1 MKLFCNLDKK
11 TIIITESQRKKIQ
24 EMIAYHGSKMN
35 FDEFNLAYIGTGVG
49 AQEFGEG
56 IYLTFDKEAA
66 YGYGGTVY
74 TVNIPDENKANYIY
88 YDRPIPS
95 DLFSTIID
103 GIIADMTRQYPD
115 EYTDEQS
122 VDDLR
127 QELYNIMDPSEGRH
141 LMYNIH
147 RYIDDSIV
155 IPKILKNAGVTGFI
169 YNNGKVD
176 NVIMFSSRDIKILD
190 KETVNENK
198 NYINET
204 IKKINQCINE
214 EYGINDE
221 LLLVANKLGNEIRN
235 KIQKIPVE
243 NTEEE
248 GLKFRHLSLTLSSS
262 NGLFNNCK
270 KIKNNFN
277 DFDLVLE
284 INNYNFKNN
293 NYYNAYVKKHGND
306 DVDNGT
312 IFNSHYNDNAFGVI
326 YFNYISIGGKV
337 TNKFYSDIYHELSH
351 YFQQL
356 NIGERYHNSVFM
368 TNVNTN
374 LSSEDNDT
382 KNISTILYYCDDAEQ
397 DSIVNGLYGYVINSE
412 QKNLLKTN
420 NEINDFIKNDTS
432 FKWSVELNKLIEW
445 LKNNNTDKIN
455 DIIKND
461 FKLKSI
467 DFLIKYA
474 ERKEKR
480 LNQKITKCIFK
491 IKKDLGLIEGYGI
504 KKESKFCHLP
514 FERKVISEEYFTP
527 NELLTENIEINESL
541 LLEATLDDIYTK
553 YYSNIPQDEFW
564 QIIKADPTYNEQK
577 SQKMGKYGKWL
588 LNLYKQ
594 GKLKNEDLYK
604 ATDYLSY
611 FVKYYNKITEKDI
624 NKLPDLPSLYNIIKP
639 YKEAS
644 DNGEDIATSKSDEV
658 RRIKEDAEKVF
669 EDNQW
674 LVVVPHTQEAS
685 CYYGKN
691 TQWCTAATDSY
702 NMFNQYNNKGPL
714 FINIR
719 KTDGKKFQFHFETN
733 SFMDETDTPIH
744 TPIAKTIGLN
754 ANLVQY
760 YISRYGG
767 KATILLT
774 CNNLDLDNIDI
785 DGEEPYYVYND
796 YDGYYYI
803 VEVKGTQITRCKG
816 LESDS
821 FTADNDISYLGNG
834 NFKLHN
840 YQEKEYY
847 DDEDGEYYR
856 TGEFEVSEEWSIYNA
871 KLGRTITLPENVG
884 DIFKF
889 NNQYIHTKIDNNKN
903 TLIDSETL
911 KPVFETTALVQSAN
925 YYLQSCG
932 WVDDRRKLT
941 RYDDNLVITID
952 YSAYKENGD
961 SLKQLYNIKQQ
972 SYVIP
977 PFKPYT
983 IVSKIGNDGYEYL
996 TFKHTQTTNGG
1007 IDYCTILPDGSLT
1020 QVYQTESIHNDN
1032 DLINESYLIEAELKD
1047 IYPKYYNDIPQDIF
1061 YNIIKTDPTYDE
1073 QRSQKMGKY
1082 GKWLLNQYRQG
1093 NLDMNNLSKV
1103 RNIIDFFNRYNRQLE
1118 VKDINQYKNID
1129 QVYDN
1134 VKNFMEDPSQAT
1146 SKSDEVRKIKE
1157 MGAEKVYE
1165 DNDWLIIVP
1174 KTQEAA
1180 IYYGKGTKWCTAST
1194 SGYNYFERYNNE
1206 GRLYININK
1215 NTGDKYQFHFESNSF
1230 MDAEDKPIKGIIAEE
1245 IGLSSG
1251 AEQFYASLGE
1261 NQEYAISSEEHTD
1274 PDEEP
1279 EEEEILNQNGWQMI
1293 YNNNTG
1299 EIIIHSDNENEDC
1312 MIFDDGSIEQMDGY
1326 PIVKPLHEFLPVFVI
1341 EKLQE
1346 YYNNETFYKMVLA
1359 DYDPTDKGYDYY
1371 PIGNNDAVFKY
1382 YDDINSGVLYRVDEQ
1397 TYQFAKVID
1406 FISFDLKLKDK
1417 ISRASIDNL
1426 ILLNEYDEQLCY
1438 NVNTFTWA
1446 FDEPVDKF
1454 CFTNAVKATA
1464 LKNGQG
1470 FVKIFKNNTVIQVP
1484 SYNNMPINTLDYDDN
1499 ANAVIIEV
1507 LNNGE
1512 KAYAVYSVAKN
1523 QYVNTKLYASA
1534 CYMRTKNA
1542 IAMVSDKSERM
1553 TDSEF
1558 NLTKQGSDYMMDLY
1572 YKYGYII
1579 YYNPD
1584 SSDQIIFANGKSVT
1598 RKDYFKSEEV
1608 YDFLVKIRQQPKL
1621 TYF

>member
-35 FDEFNLAYIGTGVG
+35 FDEFNLAYMGTGVG

-88 YDRPIPS
+88 YDRSIPS
-95 DLFSTIID
+95 DLFSAIID

-198 NYINET
+198 N
-204 IKKINQCINE
+204 
-214 EYGINDE
+214 
-221 LLLVANKLGNEIRN
+221 R
-235 KIQKIPVE
+235 
-243 NTEEE
+243 
-248 GLKFRHLSLTLSSS
+248 
-262 NGLFNNCK
+262 
-270 KIKNNFN
+270 
-277 DFDLVLE
+277 
-284 INNYNFKNN
+284 
-293 NYYNAYVKKHGND
+293 
-306 DVDNGT
+306 
-312 IFNSHYNDNAFGVI
+312 
-326 YFNYISIGGKV
+326 
-337 TNKFYSDIYHELSH
+337 
-351 YFQQL
+351 
-356 NIGERYHNSVFM
+356 
-368 TNVNTN
+368 
-374 LSSEDNDT
+374 
-382 KNISTILYYCDDAEQ
+382 
-397 DSIVNGLYGYVINSE
+397 
-412 QKNLLKTN
+412 
-420 NEINDFIKNDTS
+420 
-432 FKWSVELNKLIEW
+432 IE
-445 LKNNNTDKIN
+445 
-455 DIIKND
+455 
-461 FKLKSI
+461 
-467 DFLIKYA
+467 
-474 ERKEKR
+474 
-480 LNQKITKCIFK
+480 
-491 IKKDLGLIEGYGI
+491 
-504 KKESKFCHLP
+504 
-514 FERKVISEEYFTP
+514 EEYFTP
-527 NELLTENIEINESL
+527 NELLTEDREINESL

-702 NMFNQYNNKGPL
+702 NMFNHYNNQGPL

-733 SFMDETDTPIH
+733 SFMDETDTPIR

-754 ANLVQY
+754 ANLLQY

-767 KATILLT
+767 KATIILT
-774 CNNLDLDNIDI
+774 CNNLDLYDIDI

-840 YQEKEYY
+840 YQEEEYY
-847 DDEDGEYYR
+847 DDEEGEYYG

-871 KLGRTITLPENVG
+871 KSGRTITLPENVG
-884 DIFKF
+884 DLYKF
-889 NNQYIHTKIDNNKN
+889 NNQYIHAKIDNKN
-903 TLIDSETL
+903 TLIDSKTL
-911 KPVFETTALVQSAN
+911 KPVFETTNLIETAN
-925 YYLQSCG
+925 YYLQDCG

-952 YSAYKENGD
+952 YSAYKENGYF
-961 SLKQLYNIKQQ
+961 LKQLYNLKQQ
-972 SYVIP
+972 SYIIP

-996 TFKHTQTTNGG
+996 AFKHMQTVDNR

-1103 RNIIDFFNRYNRQLE
+1103 RNTIDFFNRYNRQLE

-1146 SKSDEVRKIKE
+1146 SKSDATRKIKE

-1215 NTGDKYQFHFESNSF
+1215 HTGDKYQFHFESNSF
-1230 MDAEDKPIKGIIAEE
+1230 MDAEDKPITGIIAEE

-1261 NQEYAISSEEHTD
+1261 DQEYAISSEEHTD
-1274 PDEEP
+1274 SDEEP
-1279 EEEEILNQNGWQMI
+1279 EEEVILNQNGWQMI

-1312 MIFDDGSIEQMDGY
+1312 MISVDGSIEQMDGY

-1359 DYDPTDKGYDYY
+1359 DYDPTDKGFDYY
-1371 PIGNNDAVFKY
+1371 PIGNNGAVFKY

-1417 ISRASIDNL
+1417 ISRGHIDNL
-1426 ILLNEYDEQLCY
+1426 IFLNEYDEQLCY

-1484 SYNNMPINTLDYDDN
+1484 LYNNMPINALDYDDY
-1499 ANAVIIEV
+1499 ANAVIVEV

-1523 QYVNTKLYASA
+1523 QYVNNKLYASA
-1534 CYMRTKNA
+1534 CYMKKQNA

-1553 TDSEF
+1553 TDSSL
-1558 NLTKQGSDYMMDLY
+1558 NLTKQGSDYMMDLF

-1584 SSDQIIFANGKSVT
+1584 SSDQIIFANGKSMT
-1598 RKDYFKSEEV
+1598 RKDYFKNEEI
-1608 YDFLVKIRQQPKL
+1608 YDFLIKVRQQPKI
-1621 TYF
+1621 TYFYK

>member
-35 FDEFNLAYIGTGVG
+35 FDEFNLAYMGTGVG

-88 YDRPIPS
+88 YDRSIPS
-95 DLFSTIID
+95 DLFSAIID

-176 NVIMFSSRDIKILD
+176 NVIMFSSKDIKILD

-214 EYGINDE
+214 
-221 LLLVANKLGNEIRN
+221 
-235 KIQKIPVE
+235 
-243 NTEEE
+243 
-248 GLKFRHLSLTLSSS
+248 
-262 NGLFNNCK
+262 
-270 KIKNNFN
+270 
-277 DFDLVLE
+277 
-284 INNYNFKNN
+284 
-293 NYYNAYVKKHGND
+293 
-306 DVDNGT
+306 
-312 IFNSHYNDNAFGVI
+312 
-326 YFNYISIGGKV
+326 
-337 TNKFYSDIYHELSH
+337 
-351 YFQQL
+351 
-356 NIGERYHNSVFM
+356 
-368 TNVNTN
+368 
-374 LSSEDNDT
+374 
-382 KNISTILYYCDDAEQ
+382 
-397 DSIVNGLYGYVINSE
+397 
-412 QKNLLKTN
+412 
-420 NEINDFIKNDTS
+420 
-432 FKWSVELNKLIEW
+432 
-445 LKNNNTDKIN
+445 
-455 DIIKND
+455 
-461 FKLKSI
+461 
-467 DFLIKYA
+467 
-474 ERKEKR
+474 
-480 LNQKITKCIFK
+480 
-491 IKKDLGLIEGYGI
+491 GYGI

-514 FERKVISEEYFTP
+514 FEKKVISEEYFTP
-527 NELLTENIEINESL
+527 NELLTEDIEINESL

-553 YYSNIPQDEFW
+553 YY
-564 QIIKADPTYNEQK
+564 
-577 SQKMGKYGKWL
+577 
-588 LNLYKQ
+588 
-594 GKLKNEDLYK
+594 
-604 ATDYLSY
+604 
-611 FVKYYNKITEKDI
+611 
-624 NKLPDLPSLYNIIKP
+624 
-639 YKEAS
+639 
-644 DNGEDIATSKSDEV
+644 
-658 RRIKEDAEKVF
+658 
-669 EDNQW
+669 
-674 LVVVPHTQEAS
+674 
-685 CYYGKN
+685 
-691 TQWCTAATDSY
+691 
-702 NMFNQYNNKGPL
+702 
-714 FINIR
+714 
-719 KTDGKKFQFHFETN
+719 
-733 SFMDETDTPIH
+733 
-744 TPIAKTIGLN
+744 
-754 ANLVQY
+754 
-760 YISRYGG
+760 
-767 KATILLT
+767 
-774 CNNLDLDNIDI
+774 
-785 DGEEPYYVYND
+785 
-796 YDGYYYI
+796 
-803 VEVKGTQITRCKG
+803 
-816 LESDS
+816 
-821 FTADNDISYLGNG
+821 
-834 NFKLHN
+834 
-840 YQEKEYY
+840 
-847 DDEDGEYYR
+847 
-856 TGEFEVSEEWSIYNA
+856 
-871 KLGRTITLPENVG
+871 
-884 DIFKF
+884 
-889 NNQYIHTKIDNNKN
+889 
-903 TLIDSETL
+903 
-911 KPVFETTALVQSAN
+911 
-925 YYLQSCG
+925 
-932 WVDDRRKLT
+932 
-941 RYDDNLVITID
+941 
-952 YSAYKENGD
+952 
-961 SLKQLYNIKQQ
+961 
-972 SYVIP
+972 
-977 PFKPYT
+977 
-983 IVSKIGNDGYEYL
+983 
-996 TFKHTQTTNGG
+996 
-1007 IDYCTILPDGSLT
+1007 
-1020 QVYQTESIHNDN
+1020 
-1032 DLINESYLIEAELKD
+1032 
-1047 IYPKYYNDIPQDIF
+1047 NDIPQDIF
-1061 YNIIKTDPTYDE
+1061 WNIIKTDPTYDE

-1093 NLDMNNLSKV
+1093 HLDMNNLSKV
-1103 RNIIDFFNRYNRQLE
+1103 RNTIDFFNRYNRQLE

-1194 SGYNYFERYNNE
+1194 GSYNYFERYNNE

-1230 MDAEDKPIKGIIAEE
+1230 MDAEDKPITGIIAEE

-1261 NQEYAISSEEHTD
+1261 DQEYAISSEEHTD

-1299 EIIIHSDNENEDC
+1299 EITIHSDNENYE
-1312 MIFDDGSIEQMDGY
+1312 ISYDGEIQQQNGYSIVE
-1326 PIVKPLHEFLPVFVI
+1326 PLYKFLPVFVI

-1346 YYNNETFYKMVLA
+1346 YYTNETFYKMVLA
-1359 DYDPTDKGYDYY
+1359 DYDPTDKGSDYY

-1382 YDDINSGVLYRVDEQ
+1382 YNDINSGVLYRVDEQ

-1417 ISRASIDNL
+1417 ISREHIDNL
-1426 ILLNEYDEQLCY
+1426 LFLNEYDEQLCY

-1446 FDEPVDKF
+1446 FNEPVDKF

-1523 QYVNTKLYASA
+1523 QYVNNKLYASA
-1534 CYMRTKNA
+1534 CYMRKENA

-1553 TDSEF
+1553 TDSSL
-1558 NLTKQGSDYMMDLY
+1558 NLTKQGSDYMMDLF

-1598 RKDYFKSEEV
+1598 RKDYFQYEEV
-1608 YDFLVKIRQQPKL
+1608 YDFLAKVRQQPKL
-1621 TYF
+1621 TYLKK

>member
-35 FDEFNLAYIGTGVG
+35 FDEFNLAYMGTGVG

-88 YDRPIPS
+88 YDRSIPS
-95 DLFSTIID
+95 DLFSAIID

-176 NVIMFSSRDIKILD
+176 NVIMFSSKDIKILD

-198 NYINET
+198 N
-204 IKKINQCINE
+204 
-214 EYGINDE
+214 
-221 LLLVANKLGNEIRN
+221 R
-235 KIQKIPVE
+235 
-243 NTEEE
+243 
-248 GLKFRHLSLTLSSS
+248 
-262 NGLFNNCK
+262 
-270 KIKNNFN
+270 
-277 DFDLVLE
+277 
-284 INNYNFKNN
+284 
-293 NYYNAYVKKHGND
+293 
-306 DVDNGT
+306 
-312 IFNSHYNDNAFGVI
+312 
-326 YFNYISIGGKV
+326 
-337 TNKFYSDIYHELSH
+337 
-351 YFQQL
+351 
-356 NIGERYHNSVFM
+356 
-368 TNVNTN
+368 
-374 LSSEDNDT
+374 
-382 KNISTILYYCDDAEQ
+382 
-397 DSIVNGLYGYVINSE
+397 
-412 QKNLLKTN
+412 
-420 NEINDFIKNDTS
+420 
-432 FKWSVELNKLIEW
+432 IE
-445 LKNNNTDKIN
+445 
-455 DIIKND
+455 
-461 FKLKSI
+461 
-467 DFLIKYA
+467 
-474 ERKEKR
+474 
-480 LNQKITKCIFK
+480 
-491 IKKDLGLIEGYGI
+491 
-504 KKESKFCHLP
+504 
-514 FERKVISEEYFTP
+514 EEYFTP
-527 NELLTENIEINESL
+527 NELLTEDIEINESL

-658 RRIKEDAEKVF
+658 RRIKEGAEKVY

-702 NMFNQYNNKGPL
+702 NMFNHYNNQGPL

-733 SFMDETDTPIH
+733 SFMDETDTPIR

-774 CNNLDLDNIDI
+774 CNNLDLDDIDI

-840 YQEKEYY
+840 YQEEEYY
-847 DDEDGEYYR
+847 DDEEDEYYG

-884 DIFKF
+884 DLYKF
-889 NNQYIHTKIDNNKN
+889 NNQYIHAKIDNKN
-903 TLIDSETL
+903 TLIDSKTL
-911 KPVFETTALVQSAN
+911 KPVFETTNLIETAN
-925 YYLQSCG
+925 YYLQDCG

-952 YSAYKENGD
+952 YSAYKENGYF
-961 SLKQLYNIKQQ
+961 LKQLYNLKQQ
-972 SYVIP
+972 SYIIP

-996 TFKHTQTTNGG
+996 AFKHMQTVDNR

-1020 QVYQTESIHNDN
+1020 QVYQTESIHNIN

-1103 RNIIDFFNRYNRQLE
+1103 RNTIDFFNRYNRQLE

-1174 KTQEAA
+1174 KTREAA

-1194 SGYNYFERYNNE
+1194 GGYNYFERYNNE
-1206 GRLYININK
+1206 GKLYININK

-1230 MDAEDKPIKGIIAEE
+1230 MDAEDKPITGIIAEE

-1261 NQEYAISSEEHTD
+1261 DQEYAISSEEHTD

-1293 YNNNTG
+1293 YNNDTG
-1299 EIIIHSDNENEDC
+1299 EITIHSDNENEDC

-1341 EKLQE
+1341 EKLHE
-1346 YYNNETFYKMVLA
+1346 YYSNETFYKMVLA
-1359 DYDPTDKGYDYY
+1359 DYDSTDKGFDYY
-1371 PIGNNDAVFKY
+1371 PIGNNGAVFKY

-1406 FISFDLKLKDK
+1406 FISFNLKLKDK
-1417 ISRASIDNL
+1417 ISREHIDNL
-1426 ILLNEYDEQLCY
+1426 LFLNEYDEQLCY

-1484 SYNNMPINTLDYDDN
+1484 LYNNMPINTLDYDDY
-1499 ANAVIIEV
+1499 ANAVIVEV

-1523 QYVNTKLYASA
+1523 QYVNNKLYASA
-1534 CYMRTKNA
+1534 CYMRKKNA

-1553 TDSEF
+1553 TDNSL

-1598 RKDYFKSEEV
+1598 RKDYFKYEEI
-1608 YDFLVKIRQQPKL
+1608 YDFLIKVRQQPKI
-1621 TYF
+1621 TYFYK

>member
-35 FDEFNLAYIGTGVG
+35 FDEFNLAYMGTGVG

-88 YDRPIPS
+88 YDRSIPS
-95 DLFSTIID
+95 DLFSAIID

-198 NYINET
+198 N
-204 IKKINQCINE
+204 
-214 EYGINDE
+214 
-221 LLLVANKLGNEIRN
+221 R
-235 KIQKIPVE
+235 
-243 NTEEE
+243 
-248 GLKFRHLSLTLSSS
+248 
-262 NGLFNNCK
+262 
-270 KIKNNFN
+270 
-277 DFDLVLE
+277 
-284 INNYNFKNN
+284 
-293 NYYNAYVKKHGND
+293 
-306 DVDNGT
+306 
-312 IFNSHYNDNAFGVI
+312 
-326 YFNYISIGGKV
+326 
-337 TNKFYSDIYHELSH
+337 
-351 YFQQL
+351 
-356 NIGERYHNSVFM
+356 
-368 TNVNTN
+368 
-374 LSSEDNDT
+374 
-382 KNISTILYYCDDAEQ
+382 
-397 DSIVNGLYGYVINSE
+397 
-412 QKNLLKTN
+412 
-420 NEINDFIKNDTS
+420 
-432 FKWSVELNKLIEW
+432 IE
-445 LKNNNTDKIN
+445 
-455 DIIKND
+455 
-461 FKLKSI
+461 
-467 DFLIKYA
+467 
-474 ERKEKR
+474 
-480 LNQKITKCIFK
+480 
-491 IKKDLGLIEGYGI
+491 
-504 KKESKFCHLP
+504 
-514 FERKVISEEYFTP
+514 EEYFTP
-527 NELLTENIEINESL
+527 NELLTEDREINESL

-702 NMFNQYNNKGPL
+702 NMFNHYNNQGPL

-733 SFMDETDTPIH
+733 SFMDETDTPIR

-754 ANLVQY
+754 ANLLQY

-767 KATILLT
+767 KATIILT
-774 CNNLDLDNIDI
+774 CNNLDLYDIDI

-840 YQEKEYY
+840 YQEEEYY
-847 DDEDGEYYR
+847 DDEEGEYYG

-871 KLGRTITLPENVG
+871 KSGRTITLPENVG
-884 DIFKF
+884 DLYKF
-889 NNQYIHTKIDNNKN
+889 NNQYIHAKIDNKN
-903 TLIDSETL
+903 TLIDSKTL
-911 KPVFETTALVQSAN
+911 KPVFETTNLIETAN
-925 YYLQSCG
+925 YYLQDCG

-952 YSAYKENGD
+952 YSAYKENGYF
-961 SLKQLYNIKQQ
+961 LKQLYNLKQQ
-972 SYVIP
+972 SYIIP

-996 TFKHTQTTNGG
+996 AFKHMQTVDNR

-1103 RNIIDFFNRYNRQLE
+1103 RNTIDFFNRYNRQLE

-1146 SKSDEVRKIKE
+1146 SKSDATRKIKE

-1194 SGYNYFERYNNE
+1194 GGYNYFERYNNE

-1215 NTGDKYQFHFESNSF
+1215 HTGDKYQFHFESNSF
-1230 MDAEDKPIKGIIAEE
+1230 MDAEDKPITGIIAEE

-1261 NQEYAISSEEHTD
+1261 DQEYAISSEEHTD
-1274 PDEEP
+1274 SDEEP
-1279 EEEEILNQNGWQMI
+1279 EEEVILNQNGWQMI

-1312 MIFDDGSIEQMDGY
+1312 MISVDGSIEQMDGY

-1359 DYDPTDKGYDYY
+1359 DYDPTDKGFDYY
-1371 PIGNNDAVFKY
+1371 PIGNNGAVFKY
-1382 YDDINSGVLYRVDEQ
+1382 YNDINSGVLYRVDEQ

-1417 ISRASIDNL
+1417 ISRGHIDNL
-1426 ILLNEYDEQLCY
+1426 IFLNEYDEQLCY

-1484 SYNNMPINTLDYDDN
+1484 LYNNMPINALDYDDY
-1499 ANAVIIEV
+1499 ANAVIVEV

-1523 QYVNTKLYASA
+1523 QYVNNKLYASA
-1534 CYMRTKNA
+1534 CYMKKQNA

-1553 TDSEF
+1553 TDSSL
-1558 NLTKQGSDYMMDLY
+1558 NLTKQGSDYMMDLF

-1584 SSDQIIFANGKSVT
+1584 SSDQIIFANGKSMT
-1598 RKDYFKSEEV
+1598 RKDYFKYEEI
-1608 YDFLVKIRQQPKL
+1608 YDFLIKARQRPQL

>member
-35 FDEFNLAYIGTGVG
+35 FDEFNLAYMGTGVG

-88 YDRPIPS
+88 YDRSIPS
-95 DLFSTIID
+95 DLFSAIID

-127 QELYNIMDPSEGRH
+127 QELYKIMDPSEGRH

-169 YNNGKVD
+169 YNNGKAD
-176 NVIMFSSRDIKILD
+176 NVIMFSSKDIKILD

-198 NYINET
+198 N
-204 IKKINQCINE
+204 
-214 EYGINDE
+214 
-221 LLLVANKLGNEIRN
+221 R
-235 KIQKIPVE
+235 
-243 NTEEE
+243 
-248 GLKFRHLSLTLSSS
+248 
-262 NGLFNNCK
+262 
-270 KIKNNFN
+270 
-277 DFDLVLE
+277 
-284 INNYNFKNN
+284 
-293 NYYNAYVKKHGND
+293 
-306 DVDNGT
+306 
-312 IFNSHYNDNAFGVI
+312 
-326 YFNYISIGGKV
+326 
-337 TNKFYSDIYHELSH
+337 
-351 YFQQL
+351 
-356 NIGERYHNSVFM
+356 
-368 TNVNTN
+368 
-374 LSSEDNDT
+374 
-382 KNISTILYYCDDAEQ
+382 
-397 DSIVNGLYGYVINSE
+397 
-412 QKNLLKTN
+412 
-420 NEINDFIKNDTS
+420 
-432 FKWSVELNKLIEW
+432 IE
-445 LKNNNTDKIN
+445 
-455 DIIKND
+455 
-461 FKLKSI
+461 
-467 DFLIKYA
+467 
-474 ERKEKR
+474 
-480 LNQKITKCIFK
+480 
-491 IKKDLGLIEGYGI
+491 
-504 KKESKFCHLP
+504 
-514 FERKVISEEYFTP
+514 EEYFTP
-527 NELLTENIEINESL
+527 NELLTEDIEINESL

-733 SFMDETDTPIH
+733 SFMDETDTPIR

-774 CNNLDLDNIDI
+774 CNNLDLDDIDI

-796 YDGYYYI
+796 YDGYYHI

-821 FTADNDISYLGNG
+821 FTADNAISYLGNG

-840 YQEKEYY
+840 YQEEEYY
-847 DDEDGEYYR
+847 DDEEDEYYG

-884 DIFKF
+884 DLYKF
-889 NNQYIHTKIDNNKN
+889 NNQYIHAKIDNNKN
-903 TLIDSETL
+903 TLIDSKTL
-911 KPVFETTALVQSAN
+911 KPVFETTNLIETAN
-925 YYLQSCG
+925 YYLQDCG

-952 YSAYKENGD
+952 FSAYKENGVT
-961 SLKQLYNIKQQ
+961 LKQLYNLNQQ
-972 SYVIP
+972 SYIIP

-1146 SKSDEVRKIKE
+1146 SKSDEARKIKE

-1174 KTQEAA
+1174 KTREAA

-1194 SGYNYFERYNNE
+1194 RGYNYFERYNNE

-1230 MDAEDKPIKGIIAEE
+1230 MDAEDKPITGIIAEE

-1299 EIIIHSDNENEDC
+1299 EITIHSDNENYE
-1312 MIFDDGSIEQMDGY
+1312 ISYDGEIQQQNGYSIVE
-1326 PIVKPLHEFLPVFVI
+1326 PLYKFLPVFVI

-1417 ISRASIDNL
+1417 ISRGHIDNL
-1426 ILLNEYDEQLCY
+1426 LFLNEYDEQLCY

-1484 SYNNMPINTLDYDDN
+1484 LYNNMPINTLDYDEY
-1499 ANAVIIEV
+1499 ANAVIVEV

-1523 QYVNTKLYASA
+1523 QYVNNKLYASA
-1534 CYMRTKNA
+1534 CYMRQKNA

-1553 TDSEF
+1553 TDSSL
-1558 NLTKQGSDYMMDLY
+1558 NLTKQGSDYMMDLF

-1584 SSDQIIFANGKSVT
+1584 SSDQIIFANGKSMT
-1598 RKDYFKSEEV
+1598 RKDYFKNEEI
-1608 YDFLVKIRQQPKL
+1608 YDFLIKVRLQPKI
-1621 TYF
+1621 TYFKK

>member
-35 FDEFNLAYIGTGVG
+35 FDEFNLAYMGTGVG

-95 DLFSTIID
+95 DLFFTIID

-169 YNNGKVD
+169 YNNGKAD
-176 NVIMFSSRDIKILD
+176 NVIMFSSKDIKILD

-198 NYINET
+198 N
-204 IKKINQCINE
+204 
-214 EYGINDE
+214 
-221 LLLVANKLGNEIRN
+221 R
-235 KIQKIPVE
+235 
-243 NTEEE
+243 
-248 GLKFRHLSLTLSSS
+248 
-262 NGLFNNCK
+262 
-270 KIKNNFN
+270 
-277 DFDLVLE
+277 
-284 INNYNFKNN
+284 
-293 NYYNAYVKKHGND
+293 
-306 DVDNGT
+306 
-312 IFNSHYNDNAFGVI
+312 
-326 YFNYISIGGKV
+326 
-337 TNKFYSDIYHELSH
+337 
-351 YFQQL
+351 
-356 NIGERYHNSVFM
+356 
-368 TNVNTN
+368 
-374 LSSEDNDT
+374 
-382 KNISTILYYCDDAEQ
+382 
-397 DSIVNGLYGYVINSE
+397 
-412 QKNLLKTN
+412 
-420 NEINDFIKNDTS
+420 
-432 FKWSVELNKLIEW
+432 IE
-445 LKNNNTDKIN
+445 
-455 DIIKND
+455 
-461 FKLKSI
+461 
-467 DFLIKYA
+467 
-474 ERKEKR
+474 
-480 LNQKITKCIFK
+480 
-491 IKKDLGLIEGYGI
+491 
-504 KKESKFCHLP
+504 
-514 FERKVISEEYFTP
+514 EEYFTP
-527 NELLTENIEINESL
+527 NELLTEDIEINESL

-733 SFMDETDTPIH
+733 SFMDETDTPIR

-774 CNNLDLDNIDI
+774 CNNLDLDDIDI

-840 YQEKEYY
+840 YQEEEYY
-847 DDEDGEYYR
+847 DDEEGEYYG

-889 NNQYIHTKIDNNKN
+889 NNQYIHAKIDNNKN

-952 YSAYKENGD
+952 YSAYKKNGD
-961 SLKQLYNIKQQ
+961 SFKQLYNIKQQ

-983 IVSKIGNDGYEYL
+983 IVRKVGNDGYEYL
-996 TFKHTQTTNGG
+996 AFKHMQIVDNR

-1103 RNIIDFFNRYNRQLE
+1103 RNTIDFFNRYNRQLE

-1134 VKNFMEDPSQAT
+1134 VKNYMEDPSQAT

-1261 NQEYAISSEEHTD
+1261 DQEYAISSEEHTD

-1299 EIIIHSDNENEDC
+1299 EITIHSDNENYE
-1312 MIFDDGSIEQMDGY
+1312 ISYDGEIQQQNGYSIVE
-1326 PIVKPLHEFLPVFVI
+1326 PLYKFLPVFVI

-1417 ISRASIDNL
+1417 ISRGHIDNL
-1426 ILLNEYDEQLCY
+1426 LFLNEYDEQLCY

-1470 FVKIFKNNTVIQVP
+1470 LVKIFKNNTVIQVP
-1484 SYNNMPINTLDYDDN
+1484 LYNNMPINALAYDDY
-1499 ANAVIIEV
+1499 ANVVIVEV

-1523 QYVNTKLYASA
+1523 QYVNNKLYASA
-1534 CYMRTKNA
+1534 CYMRQKNA

-1553 TDSEF
+1553 TDSSL
-1558 NLTKQGSDYMMDLY
+1558 NLTKQGSDYMMDLF

-1598 RKDYFKSEEV
+1598 RKDYFKNEEI
-1608 YDFLVKIRQQPKL
+1608 YDFLIKVRQQPKI
-1621 TYF
+1621 TYFKK

>member
-35 FDEFNLAYIGTGVG
+35 FDEFNLAYMGTGVG

-88 YDRPIPS
+88 YDRSIPS
-95 DLFSTIID
+95 DLFSAIID

-176 NVIMFSSRDIKILD
+176 NVIMFSSKDIKILD

-198 NYINET
+198 N
-204 IKKINQCINE
+204 
-214 EYGINDE
+214 
-221 LLLVANKLGNEIRN
+221 R
-235 KIQKIPVE
+235 
-243 NTEEE
+243 
-248 GLKFRHLSLTLSSS
+248 
-262 NGLFNNCK
+262 
-270 KIKNNFN
+270 
-277 DFDLVLE
+277 
-284 INNYNFKNN
+284 
-293 NYYNAYVKKHGND
+293 
-306 DVDNGT
+306 
-312 IFNSHYNDNAFGVI
+312 
-326 YFNYISIGGKV
+326 
-337 TNKFYSDIYHELSH
+337 
-351 YFQQL
+351 
-356 NIGERYHNSVFM
+356 
-368 TNVNTN
+368 
-374 LSSEDNDT
+374 
-382 KNISTILYYCDDAEQ
+382 
-397 DSIVNGLYGYVINSE
+397 
-412 QKNLLKTN
+412 
-420 NEINDFIKNDTS
+420 
-432 FKWSVELNKLIEW
+432 IE
-445 LKNNNTDKIN
+445 
-455 DIIKND
+455 
-461 FKLKSI
+461 
-467 DFLIKYA
+467 
-474 ERKEKR
+474 
-480 LNQKITKCIFK
+480 
-491 IKKDLGLIEGYGI
+491 
-504 KKESKFCHLP
+504 
-514 FERKVISEEYFTP
+514 EEYFTP
-527 NELLTENIEINESL
+527 NELLTEDIEINESL

-658 RRIKEDAEKVF
+658 RRIKKDAEKVF

-733 SFMDETDTPIH
+733 SFMDETDTPIR

-774 CNNLDLDNIDI
+774 CNNLDLDDIDI

-816 LESDS
+816 LEYDS

-840 YQEKEYY
+840 YQEEEYY
-847 DDEDGEYYR
+847 DDEEGEYYG
-856 TGEFEVSEEWSIYNA
+856 TGEFEISEEWSIYNA

-889 NNQYIHTKIDNNKN
+889 NNQYIHAKIDNNKN

-932 WVDDRRKLT
+932 WTDDRRKLT

-1020 QVYQTESIHNDN
+1020 QVYQTESIHNIN

-1093 NLDMNNLSKV
+1093 HLDMNNLSKV
-1103 RNIIDFFNRYNRQLE
+1103 RNTIDFFNRYNRQLE

-1146 SKSDEVRKIKE
+1146 SKSDAARKIKE
-1157 MGAEKVYE
+1157 TGAEKVYE

-1261 NQEYAISSEEHTD
+1261 DQEYAISSEEHTD

-1299 EIIIHSDNENEDC
+1299 EITIHSDNENYE
-1312 MIFDDGSIEQMDGY
+1312 ISYDGEIQQQNGYSIVE
-1326 PIVKPLHEFLPVFVI
+1326 PLYKFLPVFVI

-1382 YDDINSGVLYRVDEQ
+1382 YDDINSGVLYKVDEQ
-1397 TYQFAKVID
+1397 TYQFAKIID

-1534 CYMRTKNA
+1534 CYMKKKNA
-1542 IAMVSDKSERM
+1542 IAMISDKSEKM
-1553 TDSEF
+1553 TDSKL
-1558 NLTKQGSDYMMDLY
+1558 NLTKQGSDYMMDLFY
-1572 YKYGYII
+1572 EYGYII

-1598 RKDYFKSEEV
+1598 RKDYFQYEEV
-1608 YDFLVKIRQQPKL
+1608 YDFLVKIRQPSVYSFSK
-1621 TYF
+1621 

>member
-11 TIIITESQRKKIQ
+11 TIIITESQRRKIQ

-35 FDEFNLAYIGTGVG
+35 FDEFNLAYMGTGVG

-66 YGYGGTVY
+66 YGYGGTIY

-95 DLFSTIID
+95 DLFSAIID
-103 GIIADMTRQYPD
+103 NIVVDITRQYPD

-122 VDDLR
+122 IEGLKK
-127 QELYNIMDPSEGRH
+127 ELYDIMDPSEGRH

-169 YNNGKVD
+169 YNNGKAD
-176 NVIMFSSRDIKILD
+176 NVIMFSSKDIKILD

-198 NYINET
+198 NYINE
-204 IKKINQCINE
+204 
-214 EYGINDE
+214 
-221 LLLVANKLGNEIRN
+221 
-235 KIQKIPVE
+235 
-243 NTEEE
+243 
-248 GLKFRHLSLTLSSS
+248 
-262 NGLFNNCK
+262 
-270 KIKNNFN
+270 
-277 DFDLVLE
+277 
-284 INNYNFKNN
+284 
-293 NYYNAYVKKHGND
+293 
-306 DVDNGT
+306 
-312 IFNSHYNDNAFGVI
+312 
-326 YFNYISIGGKV
+326 
-337 TNKFYSDIYHELSH
+337 
-351 YFQQL
+351 
-356 NIGERYHNSVFM
+356 
-368 TNVNTN
+368 
-374 LSSEDNDT
+374 
-382 KNISTILYYCDDAEQ
+382 
-397 DSIVNGLYGYVINSE
+397 
-412 QKNLLKTN
+412 
-420 NEINDFIKNDTS
+420 
-432 FKWSVELNKLIEW
+432 
-445 LKNNNTDKIN
+445 
-455 DIIKND
+455 
-461 FKLKSI
+461 
-467 DFLIKYA
+467 
-474 ERKEKR
+474 
-480 LNQKITKCIFK
+480 
-491 IKKDLGLIEGYGI
+491 
-504 KKESKFCHLP
+504 
-514 FERKVISEEYFTP
+514 EYFTP
-527 NELLTENIEINESL
+527 NELLTEDIEINESL

-702 NMFNQYNNKGPL
+702 NMFNHYNNQGPL

-733 SFMDETDTPIH
+733 SFMDETDTPIR

-754 ANLVQY
+754 ANLLQY

-767 KATILLT
+767 KATIILT
-774 CNNLDLDNIDI
+774 CNNLDLYDIDI

-821 FTADNDISYLGNG
+821 FTADNAISYLGNG

-840 YQEKEYY
+840 YQEEEYY
-847 DDEDGEYYR
+847 DDEEDEYYG

-884 DIFKF
+884 DLYQF
-889 NNQYIHTKIDNNKN
+889 NNQYIHAKIDNNKN
-903 TLIDSETL
+903 TLIDSKTL
-911 KPVFETTALVQSAN
+911 KPVFETTNLIETAN
-925 YYLQSCG
+925 DYLQSCG

-941 RYDDNLVITID
+941 RYDDNLVITMDSSTLKEYD
-952 YSAYKENGD
+952 YWSC
-961 SLKQLYNIKQQ
+961 QLYNLKQQ
-972 SYVIP
+972 SYIIP

-983 IVSKIGNDGYEYL
+983 IVRKVGNDGYEYL
-996 TFKHTQTTNGG
+996 AFKHMQTVDNR

-1047 IYPKYYNDIPQDIF
+1047 IYPKYYNDIPQNIF

-1103 RNIIDFFNRYNRQLE
+1103 RNTIDFFNRYNRQLE

-1146 SKSDEVRKIKE
+1146 SKSDEARKIKE

-1174 KTQEAA
+1174 KTREAA

-1194 SGYNYFERYNNE
+1194 RGYNYFERYNNE

-1230 MDAEDKPIKGIIAEE
+1230 MDAEDKPITGIIAEE

-1261 NQEYAISSEEHTD
+1261 DQEYAISSEEHTD
-1274 PDEEP
+1274 SDEEP

-1299 EIIIHSDNENEDC
+1299 EITIHSDNENYE
-1312 MIFDDGSIEQMDGY
+1312 ISYDGEIQQQNGYSIVE
-1326 PIVKPLHEFLPVFVI
+1326 PLYKFLPVFVI

-1359 DYDPTDKGYDYY
+1359 DYDPTDKGFDYY

-1417 ISRASIDNL
+1417 ISRGHIDNL
-1426 ILLNEYDEQLCY
+1426 LFLNEYDEQLCY

-1446 FDEPVDKF
+1446 FNEPVDKF

-1484 SYNNMPINTLDYDDN
+1484 LYNNMPINTLDYDEY
-1499 ANAVIIEV
+1499 ANAVIVEV

-1523 QYVNTKLYASA
+1523 QYVNNKLYASA
-1534 CYMRTKNA
+1534 CYMRQKNA

-1553 TDSEF
+1553 TDSSL
-1558 NLTKQGSDYMMDLY
+1558 NLTKQGSDYMMDLF

-1584 SSDQIIFANGKSVT
+1584 SSDQIIFANGKSMT
-1598 RKDYFKSEEV
+1598 RKDYFKNEEI
-1608 YDFLVKIRQQPKL
+1608 YDFLIKVRLQPKI
-1621 TYF
+1621 TYFKK

>member
-35 FDEFNLAYIGTGVG
+35 FDEFNLAYMGTGVG

-66 YGYGGTVY
+66 YGYGGTIY

-88 YDRPIPS
+88 YDQPIPS
-95 DLFSTIID
+95 DLFSAIID
-103 GIIADMTRQYPD
+103 NIIADITRQYPD

-122 VDDLR
+122 IEDLKK
-127 QELYNIMDPSEGRH
+127 ELYDIMDPSEGRH

-155 IPKILKNAGVTGFI
+155 IPKILKSAGVTGFI

-176 NVIMFSSRDIKILD
+176 NVIMFSSKDIKILD

-198 NYINET
+198 N
-204 IKKINQCINE
+204 
-214 EYGINDE
+214 
-221 LLLVANKLGNEIRN
+221 R
-235 KIQKIPVE
+235 
-243 NTEEE
+243 
-248 GLKFRHLSLTLSSS
+248 
-262 NGLFNNCK
+262 
-270 KIKNNFN
+270 
-277 DFDLVLE
+277 
-284 INNYNFKNN
+284 
-293 NYYNAYVKKHGND
+293 
-306 DVDNGT
+306 
-312 IFNSHYNDNAFGVI
+312 
-326 YFNYISIGGKV
+326 
-337 TNKFYSDIYHELSH
+337 
-351 YFQQL
+351 
-356 NIGERYHNSVFM
+356 
-368 TNVNTN
+368 
-374 LSSEDNDT
+374 
-382 KNISTILYYCDDAEQ
+382 
-397 DSIVNGLYGYVINSE
+397 
-412 QKNLLKTN
+412 
-420 NEINDFIKNDTS
+420 
-432 FKWSVELNKLIEW
+432 IE
-445 LKNNNTDKIN
+445 
-455 DIIKND
+455 
-461 FKLKSI
+461 
-467 DFLIKYA
+467 
-474 ERKEKR
+474 
-480 LNQKITKCIFK
+480 
-491 IKKDLGLIEGYGI
+491 
-504 KKESKFCHLP
+504 
-514 FERKVISEEYFTP
+514 EEYFTP
-527 NELLTENIEINESL
+527 NELLTEDIEINESL

-674 LVVVPHTQEAS
+674 LVIIPHTQEAS

-702 NMFNQYNNKGPL
+702 NMFNHYNNKGPL

-733 SFMDETDTPIH
+733 SFMDETDTPIR

-774 CNNLDLDNIDI
+774 CNNLDLDDIDI

-816 LESDS
+816 LEYDS

-840 YQEKEYY
+840 YQEEEYY
-847 DDEDGEYYR
+847 DDEEGEYYG

-884 DIFKF
+884 DIFEF
-889 NNQYIHTKIDNNKN
+889 NNQYIHAKIDNNKN
-903 TLIDSETL
+903 TLIDSKTL

-1032 DLINESYLIEAELKD
+1032 DLINESYLIEAELKR
-1047 IYPKYYNDIPQDIF
+1047 YLPK
-1061 YNIIKTDPTYDE
+1061 
-1073 QRSQKMGKY
+1073 
-1082 GKWLLNQYRQG
+1082 
-1093 NLDMNNLSKV
+1093 
-1103 RNIIDFFNRYNRQLE
+1103 
-1118 VKDINQYKNID
+1118 
-1129 QVYDN
+1129 
-1134 VKNFMEDPSQAT
+1134 
-1146 SKSDEVRKIKE
+1146 
-1157 MGAEKVYE
+1157 
-1165 DNDWLIIVP
+1165 
-1174 KTQEAA
+1174 
-1180 IYYGKGTKWCTAST
+1180 
-1194 SGYNYFERYNNE
+1194 
-1206 GRLYININK
+1206 
-1215 NTGDKYQFHFESNSF
+1215 
-1230 MDAEDKPIKGIIAEE
+1230 
-1245 IGLSSG
+1245 
-1251 AEQFYASLGE
+1251 
-1261 NQEYAISSEEHTD
+1261 
-1274 PDEEP
+1274 
-1279 EEEEILNQNGWQMI
+1279 IL
-1293 YNNNTG
+1293 
-1299 EIIIHSDNENEDC
+1299 
-1312 MIFDDGSIEQMDGY
+1312 
-1326 PIVKPLHEFLPVFVI
+1326 
-1341 EKLQE
+1341 
-1346 YYNNETFYKMVLA
+1346 
-1359 DYDPTDKGYDYY
+1359 
-1371 PIGNNDAVFKY
+1371 
-1382 YDDINSGVLYRVDEQ
+1382 
-1397 TYQFAKVID
+1397 
-1406 FISFDLKLKDK
+1406 
-1417 ISRASIDNL
+1417 
-1426 ILLNEYDEQLCY
+1426 
-1438 NVNTFTWA
+1438 
-1446 FDEPVDKF
+1446 
-1454 CFTNAVKATA
+1454 
-1464 LKNGQG
+1464 
-1470 FVKIFKNNTVIQVP
+1470 
-1484 SYNNMPINTLDYDDN
+1484 
-1499 ANAVIIEV
+1499 
-1507 LNNGE
+1507 
-1512 KAYAVYSVAKN
+1512 
-1523 QYVNTKLYASA
+1523 
-1534 CYMRTKNA
+1534 
-1542 IAMVSDKSERM
+1542 
-1553 TDSEF
+1553 
-1558 NLTKQGSDYMMDLY
+1558 
-1572 YKYGYII
+1572 
-1579 YYNPD
+1579 
-1584 SSDQIIFANGKSVT
+1584 
-1598 RKDYFKSEEV
+1598 
-1608 YDFLVKIRQQPKL
+1608 
-1621 TYF
+1621 

>member
-35 FDEFNLAYIGTGVG
+35 FDEFNLAYMGTGVG

-95 DLFSTIID
+95 DLFSAIID

-176 NVIMFSSRDIKILD
+176 NVIMFSSKDIKILD

-198 NYINET
+198 N
-204 IKKINQCINE
+204 
-214 EYGINDE
+214 
-221 LLLVANKLGNEIRN
+221 R
-235 KIQKIPVE
+235 
-243 NTEEE
+243 
-248 GLKFRHLSLTLSSS
+248 
-262 NGLFNNCK
+262 
-270 KIKNNFN
+270 
-277 DFDLVLE
+277 
-284 INNYNFKNN
+284 
-293 NYYNAYVKKHGND
+293 
-306 DVDNGT
+306 
-312 IFNSHYNDNAFGVI
+312 
-326 YFNYISIGGKV
+326 
-337 TNKFYSDIYHELSH
+337 
-351 YFQQL
+351 
-356 NIGERYHNSVFM
+356 
-368 TNVNTN
+368 
-374 LSSEDNDT
+374 
-382 KNISTILYYCDDAEQ
+382 
-397 DSIVNGLYGYVINSE
+397 
-412 QKNLLKTN
+412 
-420 NEINDFIKNDTS
+420 
-432 FKWSVELNKLIEW
+432 IE
-445 LKNNNTDKIN
+445 
-455 DIIKND
+455 
-461 FKLKSI
+461 
-467 DFLIKYA
+467 
-474 ERKEKR
+474 
-480 LNQKITKCIFK
+480 
-491 IKKDLGLIEGYGI
+491 
-504 KKESKFCHLP
+504 
-514 FERKVISEEYFTP
+514 EEYFTP
-527 NELLTENIEINESL
+527 NELLTEDIEINESL

-611 FVKYYNKITEKDI
+611 FVKYYNKIENKDI
-624 NKLPDLPSLYNIIKP
+624 NKIPDLPSLYNIIKP

-658 RRIKEDAEKVF
+658 RRIKKDAEKVF

-702 NMFNQYNNKGPL
+702 NMFNHYNNQGPL

-733 SFMDETDTPIH
+733 SFMDETDTPIR

-774 CNNLDLDNIDI
+774 CNNLDLDDIDI

-816 LESDS
+816 LESYS

-840 YQEKEYY
+840 YQEEEYY
-847 DDEDGEYYR
+847 DDEEDEYYG

-884 DIFKF
+884 DLYKI
-889 NNQYIHTKIDNNKN
+889 NNQYIHAKINNKN
-903 TLIDSETL
+903 TLIDSKTL
-911 KPVFETTALVQSAN
+911 KPVFETTNLIETAN
-925 YYLQSCG
+925 YYLQDCG

-972 SYVIP
+972 SYIIP

-1093 NLDMNNLSKV
+1093 NLDMNNLPKV
-1103 RNIIDFFNRYNRQLE
+1103 RNTIDFFNRYNRQLE

-1146 SKSDEVRKIKE
+1146 SKSDAARKVKE

-1174 KTQEAA
+1174 KTREAA

-1194 SGYNYFERYNNE
+1194 HGYNYFEHYNKE

-1261 NQEYAISSEEHTD
+1261 DQEYAISSEEHTD
-1274 PDEEP
+1274 SDEEP

-1299 EIIIHSDNENEDC
+1299 EITIHSDNENEDY

-1326 PIVKPLHEFLPVFVI
+1326 PIVEPLHEFLPVFVI

-1346 YYNNETFYKMVLA
+1346 YYSNETFYKMVLA
-1359 DYDPTDKGYDYY
+1359 DYDPTDKGFDYY
-1371 PIGNNDAVFKY
+1371 PLGSNDAVFKY

-1417 ISRASIDNL
+1417 ISRGHIDNL
-1426 ILLNEYDEQLCY
+1426 LFLNEYDEQLCY

-1484 SYNNMPINTLDYDDN
+1484 LYNNMPINTLDYDDY
-1499 ANAVIIEV
+1499 ANAVIVEV

-1523 QYVNTKLYASA
+1523 QYVNNKLYASA
-1534 CYMRTKNA
+1534 CYMRKKNA

-1553 TDSEF
+1553 TDNSL

-1598 RKDYFKSEEV
+1598 RKDYFKYEEI
-1608 YDFLVKIRQQPKL
+1608 YDFLIKVRQQPKT
-1621 TYF
+1621 TYFYK

>member
-11 TIIITESQRKKIQ
+11 TIIITESQRRKIQ

-35 FDEFNLAYIGTGVG
+35 FDEFNLAYMGTGVG

-66 YGYGGTVY
+66 YGYGGTIY

-95 DLFSTIID
+95 DLFSAIID
-103 GIIADMTRQYPD
+103 NIVVDITRQYPD

-122 VDDLR
+122 IEGLKK
-127 QELYNIMDPSEGRH
+127 ELYDIMDPSEGRH

-169 YNNGKVD
+169 YNNGKAD
-176 NVIMFSSRDIKILD
+176 NVIMFSSKDIKILD

-198 NYINET
+198 N
-204 IKKINQCINE
+204 
-214 EYGINDE
+214 
-221 LLLVANKLGNEIRN
+221 R
-235 KIQKIPVE
+235 
-243 NTEEE
+243 
-248 GLKFRHLSLTLSSS
+248 
-262 NGLFNNCK
+262 
-270 KIKNNFN
+270 
-277 DFDLVLE
+277 
-284 INNYNFKNN
+284 
-293 NYYNAYVKKHGND
+293 
-306 DVDNGT
+306 
-312 IFNSHYNDNAFGVI
+312 
-326 YFNYISIGGKV
+326 
-337 TNKFYSDIYHELSH
+337 
-351 YFQQL
+351 
-356 NIGERYHNSVFM
+356 
-368 TNVNTN
+368 
-374 LSSEDNDT
+374 
-382 KNISTILYYCDDAEQ
+382 
-397 DSIVNGLYGYVINSE
+397 
-412 QKNLLKTN
+412 
-420 NEINDFIKNDTS
+420 
-432 FKWSVELNKLIEW
+432 IE
-445 LKNNNTDKIN
+445 
-455 DIIKND
+455 
-461 FKLKSI
+461 
-467 DFLIKYA
+467 
-474 ERKEKR
+474 
-480 LNQKITKCIFK
+480 
-491 IKKDLGLIEGYGI
+491 
-504 KKESKFCHLP
+504 
-514 FERKVISEEYFTP
+514 EEYFTP
-527 NELLTENIEINESL
+527 NELLTEDIEINESL

-702 NMFNQYNNKGPL
+702 NMFNHYNNQGPL

-733 SFMDETDTPIH
+733 SFMDETDTPIR

-754 ANLVQY
+754 ANLLQY

-767 KATILLT
+767 KATIILT
-774 CNNLDLDNIDI
+774 CNNLDLYDIDI

-821 FTADNDISYLGNG
+821 FTADNAISYLGNG

-840 YQEKEYY
+840 YQEEEYY
-847 DDEDGEYYR
+847 DDEEGEYYS

-884 DIFKF
+884 DLYNF
-889 NNQYIHTKIDNNKN
+889 NNQYIHAKIDNNKN
-903 TLIDSETL
+903 TLIDSKTL
-911 KPVFETTALVQSAN
+911 KPVFETTNLIETAN
-925 YYLQSCG
+925 DYLQSCG

-941 RYDDNLVITID
+941 RYDDNLVITMDSSTLKEYD
-952 YSAYKENGD
+952 YWSC
-961 SLKQLYNIKQQ
+961 QLYNLKQQ
-972 SYVIP
+972 SYIIP

-983 IVSKIGNDGYEYL
+983 IVRKVGNDGYEYL
-996 TFKHTQTTNGG
+996 AFKHMQTVDNR

-1103 RNIIDFFNRYNRQLE
+1103 RNTIDFFNRYNRQLE

-1146 SKSDEVRKIKE
+1146 SKSDEARKIKE

-1174 KTQEAA
+1174 KTREAA

-1194 SGYNYFERYNNE
+1194 RGYNYFERYNNE

-1230 MDAEDKPIKGIIAEE
+1230 MDAEDKPITGIIAEE

-1261 NQEYAISSEEHTD
+1261 DQEYAISSEEHTD
-1274 PDEEP
+1274 SDEEP

-1299 EIIIHSDNENEDC
+1299 EITIHSDNENYE
-1312 MIFDDGSIEQMDGY
+1312 ISYDGEIQQQNGYSIVE
-1326 PIVKPLHEFLPVFVI
+1326 PLYKFLPVFVI

-1359 DYDPTDKGYDYY
+1359 DYDPTDKGSDYY

-1417 ISRASIDNL
+1417 ISRGHIDNL
-1426 ILLNEYDEQLCY
+1426 LFLNEYDEQLCY

-1446 FDEPVDKF
+1446 FNEPVDKF

-1484 SYNNMPINTLDYDDN
+1484 LYNNMPINTLDYDEY
-1499 ANAVIIEV
+1499 ANAVIVEV

-1523 QYVNTKLYASA
+1523 QYVNNKLYASA
-1534 CYMRTKNA
+1534 CYMRQKNA

-1553 TDSEF
+1553 TDSSL
-1558 NLTKQGSDYMMDLY
+1558 NLTKQGSDYMMDLF

-1584 SSDQIIFANGKSVT
+1584 SSDQIIFANGKSMT
-1598 RKDYFKSEEV
+1598 RKDYFKNEEI
-1608 YDFLVKIRQQPKL
+1608 YDFLIKVRLQPKI
-1621 TYF
+1621 TYFKK

>member
-35 FDEFNLAYIGTGVG
+35 FDEFNLAYMGTGVG

-88 YDRPIPS
+88 YDRSIPS
-95 DLFSTIID
+95 DLFSAIID

-122 VDDLR
+122 IEDLKK
-127 QELYNIMDPSEGRH
+127 ELYDIMDPSEGRH

-198 NYINET
+198 N
-204 IKKINQCINE
+204 
-214 EYGINDE
+214 
-221 LLLVANKLGNEIRN
+221 R
-235 KIQKIPVE
+235 
-243 NTEEE
+243 
-248 GLKFRHLSLTLSSS
+248 
-262 NGLFNNCK
+262 
-270 KIKNNFN
+270 
-277 DFDLVLE
+277 
-284 INNYNFKNN
+284 
-293 NYYNAYVKKHGND
+293 
-306 DVDNGT
+306 
-312 IFNSHYNDNAFGVI
+312 
-326 YFNYISIGGKV
+326 
-337 TNKFYSDIYHELSH
+337 
-351 YFQQL
+351 
-356 NIGERYHNSVFM
+356 
-368 TNVNTN
+368 
-374 LSSEDNDT
+374 
-382 KNISTILYYCDDAEQ
+382 
-397 DSIVNGLYGYVINSE
+397 
-412 QKNLLKTN
+412 
-420 NEINDFIKNDTS
+420 
-432 FKWSVELNKLIEW
+432 IE
-445 LKNNNTDKIN
+445 
-455 DIIKND
+455 
-461 FKLKSI
+461 
-467 DFLIKYA
+467 
-474 ERKEKR
+474 
-480 LNQKITKCIFK
+480 
-491 IKKDLGLIEGYGI
+491 
-504 KKESKFCHLP
+504 
-514 FERKVISEEYFTP
+514 EEYFSP
-527 NELLTENIEINESL
+527 NELLTEDIEINESL
-541 LLEATLDDIYTK
+541 LFEATLDDIYTK

-733 SFMDETDTPIH
+733 SFMDETDTPIR

-774 CNNLDLDNIDI
+774 CNNLDLDDIDI

-840 YQEKEYY
+840 YQEEEYY
-847 DDEDGEYYR
+847 DDEEGEYYG

-889 NNQYIHTKIDNNKN
+889 NNQYIHAKINNKN

-911 KPVFETTALVQSAN
+911 KTVFETTALVQSAN
-925 YYLQSCG
+925 YYLQYCG

-972 SYVIP
+972 SYIIP

-1020 QVYQTESIHNDN
+1020 QVYQTESIHNIN

-1047 IYPKYYNDIPQDIF
+1047 IYPKYYNDIPQNIF

-1103 RNIIDFFNRYNRQLE
+1103 RNTIDFFNRYNRQLE

-1146 SKSDEVRKIKE
+1146 SKSDAARKIKE

-1174 KTQEAA
+1174 KTREAA

-1194 SGYNYFERYNNE
+1194 HGYNYFEHYNKE

-1230 MDAEDKPIKGIIAEE
+1230 MDAEDKPITGIIAEE

-1261 NQEYAISSEEHTD
+1261 DQEYAISSEEHTD

-1299 EIIIHSDNENEDC
+1299 EITIHSDNENEDC
-1312 MIFDDGSIEQMDGY
+1312 MISVDGSIEQMDGY

-1359 DYDPTDKGYDYY
+1359 DYDPTDKGFDYY
-1371 PIGNNDAVFKY
+1371 PLGSNDAVFKY

-1417 ISRASIDNL
+1417 ISRGHIDNL
-1426 ILLNEYDEQLCY
+1426 LFLNEYDEQLCY

-1446 FDEPVDKF
+1446 FNEPVDKF

-1484 SYNNMPINTLDYDDN
+1484 LYNNMPINTLDYDEY
-1499 ANAVIIEV
+1499 ANAVIVEV

-1523 QYVNTKLYASA
+1523 QYVNNKLYASA
-1534 CYMRTKNA
+1534 CYMRQKNA

-1553 TDSEF
+1553 TDSSL
-1558 NLTKQGSDYMMDLY
+1558 NLTKQGSDYMMDLF

-1584 SSDQIIFANGKSVT
+1584 SSDQIIFANGKSMT
-1598 RKDYFKSEEV
+1598 RKDYFKNEEI
-1608 YDFLVKIRQQPKL
+1608 YDFLIKVRLQPKI
-1621 TYF
+1621 TYFKK

>member
-11 TIIITESQRKKIQ
+11 TIIITESQRRKIQ

-35 FDEFNLAYIGTGVG
+35 FDEFNLAYMGTGVG

-66 YGYGGTVY
+66 YGYGGTIY

-95 DLFSTIID
+95 DLFSAIID
-103 GIIADMTRQYPD
+103 NIVVDITRQYPD

-122 VDDLR
+122 IEGLKK
-127 QELYNIMDPSEGRH
+127 ELYDIMDPSEGRH

-169 YNNGKVD
+169 YNNGKAD
-176 NVIMFSSRDIKILD
+176 NVIMFSSKDIKILD

-198 NYINET
+198 N
-204 IKKINQCINE
+204 
-214 EYGINDE
+214 
-221 LLLVANKLGNEIRN
+221 R
-235 KIQKIPVE
+235 
-243 NTEEE
+243 
-248 GLKFRHLSLTLSSS
+248 
-262 NGLFNNCK
+262 
-270 KIKNNFN
+270 
-277 DFDLVLE
+277 
-284 INNYNFKNN
+284 
-293 NYYNAYVKKHGND
+293 
-306 DVDNGT
+306 
-312 IFNSHYNDNAFGVI
+312 
-326 YFNYISIGGKV
+326 
-337 TNKFYSDIYHELSH
+337 
-351 YFQQL
+351 
-356 NIGERYHNSVFM
+356 
-368 TNVNTN
+368 
-374 LSSEDNDT
+374 
-382 KNISTILYYCDDAEQ
+382 
-397 DSIVNGLYGYVINSE
+397 
-412 QKNLLKTN
+412 
-420 NEINDFIKNDTS
+420 
-432 FKWSVELNKLIEW
+432 IE
-445 LKNNNTDKIN
+445 
-455 DIIKND
+455 
-461 FKLKSI
+461 
-467 DFLIKYA
+467 
-474 ERKEKR
+474 
-480 LNQKITKCIFK
+480 
-491 IKKDLGLIEGYGI
+491 
-504 KKESKFCHLP
+504 
-514 FERKVISEEYFTP
+514 EEYFTP
-527 NELLTENIEINESL
+527 NELLTEDIEINESL

-702 NMFNQYNNKGPL
+702 NMFNHYNNQGPL

-733 SFMDETDTPIH
+733 SFMDETDTPIR

-754 ANLVQY
+754 ANLLQY

-767 KATILLT
+767 KATIILT
-774 CNNLDLDNIDI
+774 CNNLDLYDIDI

-821 FTADNDISYLGNG
+821 FTADNAISYLGNG

-840 YQEKEYY
+840 YQEEEYY
-847 DDEDGEYYR
+847 DDEEGEYYS

-884 DIFKF
+884 DLYNF
-889 NNQYIHTKIDNNKN
+889 NNQYIHAKIDNNKN
-903 TLIDSETL
+903 TLIDSKTL
-911 KPVFETTALVQSAN
+911 KPVFETTNLIETAN
-925 YYLQSCG
+925 DYLQSCG

-941 RYDDNLVITID
+941 RYDDNLVITMDSSTLKEYD
-952 YSAYKENGD
+952 YWSC
-961 SLKQLYNIKQQ
+961 QLYNLKQQ
-972 SYVIP
+972 SYIIP

-983 IVSKIGNDGYEYL
+983 IVRKVGNDGYEYL
-996 TFKHTQTTNGG
+996 AFKHMQTVDNR

-1103 RNIIDFFNRYNRQLE
+1103 RNTIDFFNRYNRQLE

-1146 SKSDEVRKIKE
+1146 SKSEEARKIKE

-1174 KTQEAA
+1174 KTREAA

-1194 SGYNYFERYNNE
+1194 RGYNYFERYNNE

-1230 MDAEDKPIKGIIAEE
+1230 MDAEDKPITGIIAEE

-1261 NQEYAISSEEHTD
+1261 DQEYAISSEEHTD
-1274 PDEEP
+1274 SDEEP

-1299 EIIIHSDNENEDC
+1299 EITIHSDNENYE
-1312 MIFDDGSIEQMDGY
+1312 ISYDGEIQQQNGYSIVE
-1326 PIVKPLHEFLPVFVI
+1326 PLYKFLPVFVI

-1359 DYDPTDKGYDYY
+1359 DYDTTDKGSDYY

-1417 ISRASIDNL
+1417 ISRGHIDNL
-1426 ILLNEYDEQLCY
+1426 LFLNEYDEQLCY

-1446 FDEPVDKF
+1446 FNEPVDKF

-1484 SYNNMPINTLDYDDN
+1484 LYNNMPINTLDYDEY
-1499 ANAVIIEV
+1499 ANAVIVEV

-1523 QYVNTKLYASA
+1523 QYVNNKLYASA
-1534 CYMRTKNA
+1534 CYMRQKNA

-1553 TDSEF
+1553 TDSSL
-1558 NLTKQGSDYMMDLY
+1558 NLTKQGSDYMMDLF

-1584 SSDQIIFANGKSVT
+1584 SSDQIIFANGKSMT
-1598 RKDYFKSEEV
+1598 RKDYFKNEEI
-1608 YDFLVKIRQQPKL
+1608 YDFLIKVRLQPKI
-1621 TYF
+1621 TYFKK

>member
-11 TIIITESQRKKIQ
+11 TIIITESQHRKIQ

-35 FDEFNLAYIGTGVG
+35 FDEFNLAYMGTGVG

-66 YGYGGTVY
+66 YGYGGTIY

-95 DLFSTIID
+95 DLFSAIID
-103 GIIADMTRQYPD
+103 NIVVDITRQYPY

-122 VDDLR
+122 IEGLKK
-127 QELYNIMDPSEGRH
+127 ELYDIMDPSEGRH

-169 YNNGKVD
+169 YNNGKAD
-176 NVIMFSSRDIKILD
+176 NVIMFSSKDIKILD

-198 NYINET
+198 NYINE
-204 IKKINQCINE
+204 
-214 EYGINDE
+214 
-221 LLLVANKLGNEIRN
+221 
-235 KIQKIPVE
+235 
-243 NTEEE
+243 
-248 GLKFRHLSLTLSSS
+248 
-262 NGLFNNCK
+262 
-270 KIKNNFN
+270 
-277 DFDLVLE
+277 
-284 INNYNFKNN
+284 
-293 NYYNAYVKKHGND
+293 
-306 DVDNGT
+306 
-312 IFNSHYNDNAFGVI
+312 
-326 YFNYISIGGKV
+326 
-337 TNKFYSDIYHELSH
+337 
-351 YFQQL
+351 
-356 NIGERYHNSVFM
+356 
-368 TNVNTN
+368 
-374 LSSEDNDT
+374 
-382 KNISTILYYCDDAEQ
+382 
-397 DSIVNGLYGYVINSE
+397 
-412 QKNLLKTN
+412 
-420 NEINDFIKNDTS
+420 
-432 FKWSVELNKLIEW
+432 
-445 LKNNNTDKIN
+445 
-455 DIIKND
+455 
-461 FKLKSI
+461 
-467 DFLIKYA
+467 
-474 ERKEKR
+474 
-480 LNQKITKCIFK
+480 
-491 IKKDLGLIEGYGI
+491 
-504 KKESKFCHLP
+504 
-514 FERKVISEEYFTP
+514 EYFTP
-527 NELLTENIEINESL
+527 NELLIENNNIYPEQREFHEGWAAFKLGSWNFINKKGKYLSDNWFEQVEDFRHGMAVVRRGHKANIINTKGVL
-541 LLEATLDDIYTK
+541 LLKNWANDCLNGYNGGDLGALGVACYDNTCICVDKNGNTYEMKTLQPINIQENEQLVLNNNKYLFEQYLIEATLDDIYTK

-658 RRIKEDAEKVF
+658 RRIKKDAEKVF

-674 LVVVPHTQEAS
+674 LVIIPHTQEAS

-733 SFMDETDTPIH
+733 SFMDETDTPIR

-774 CNNLDLDNIDI
+774 CNNLDLDDIDI

-840 YQEKEYY
+840 YQEEEYY
-847 DDEDGEYYR
+847 DDEEGEYYG

-889 NNQYIHTKIDNNKN
+889 NNQYIHAKIDNNKN

-1020 QVYQTESIHNDN
+1020 QVYQTESIHNIN

-1103 RNIIDFFNRYNRQLE
+1103 RNTIDFFNRYNRQLE

-1146 SKSDEVRKIKE
+1146 SKSDAARKIKE

-1174 KTQEAA
+1174 KTREAA

-1194 SGYNYFERYNNE
+1194 GGYNYFERYNNE

-1215 NTGDKYQFHFESNSF
+1215 KTGDKYQFHFESNSF
-1230 MDAEDKPIKGIIAEE
+1230 MDAEDKPIIGIIAEE

-1299 EIIIHSDNENEDC
+1299 EITIHSDNENEDC

-1417 ISRASIDNL
+1417 ISRGHIDNL
-1426 ILLNEYDEQLCY
+1426 LFLNEYDEQLCY

-1446 FDEPVDKF
+1446 FNEPVDKF

-1470 FVKIFKNNTVIQVP
+1470 LVKIFKNNTVIQVP
-1484 SYNNMPINTLDYDDN
+1484 LYNNMPINALDYDEY
-1499 ANAVIIEV
+1499 ANAVIVEV

-1523 QYVNTKLYASA
+1523 QYVNNKLYASA
-1534 CYMRTKNA
+1534 CYMRKKNA
-1542 IAMVSDKSERM
+1542 IAMVSDKSEIM
-1553 TDSEF
+1553 IYNSL
-1558 NLTKQGSDYMMDLY
+1558 NLTKQGSDYMMDLF

-1579 YYNPD
+1579 YYNPN

-1598 RKDYFKSEEV
+1598 RKDYFKYEEI
-1608 YDFLVKIRQQPKL
+1608 YDFLIK
-1621 TYF
+1621 TYSNHN

>member
-35 FDEFNLAYIGTGVG
+35 FDEFNLAYMGTGVG

-88 YDRPIPS
+88 YDRSIPS
-95 DLFSTIID
+95 DLFSAIID

-176 NVIMFSSRDIKILD
+176 NVIMFSSKDIKILD

-214 EYGINDE
+214 
-221 LLLVANKLGNEIRN
+221 
-235 KIQKIPVE
+235 
-243 NTEEE
+243 
-248 GLKFRHLSLTLSSS
+248 
-262 NGLFNNCK
+262 
-270 KIKNNFN
+270 
-277 DFDLVLE
+277 
-284 INNYNFKNN
+284 
-293 NYYNAYVKKHGND
+293 
-306 DVDNGT
+306 
-312 IFNSHYNDNAFGVI
+312 
-326 YFNYISIGGKV
+326 
-337 TNKFYSDIYHELSH
+337 
-351 YFQQL
+351 
-356 NIGERYHNSVFM
+356 
-368 TNVNTN
+368 
-374 LSSEDNDT
+374 
-382 KNISTILYYCDDAEQ
+382 
-397 DSIVNGLYGYVINSE
+397 
-412 QKNLLKTN
+412 
-420 NEINDFIKNDTS
+420 
-432 FKWSVELNKLIEW
+432 
-445 LKNNNTDKIN
+445 
-455 DIIKND
+455 
-461 FKLKSI
+461 
-467 DFLIKYA
+467 
-474 ERKEKR
+474 
-480 LNQKITKCIFK
+480 
-491 IKKDLGLIEGYGI
+491 GYGI

-514 FERKVISEEYFTP
+514 FEKKVISEEYFTP
-527 NELLTENIEINESL
+527 NELLTEDIEINESL

-553 YYSNIPQDEFW
+553 YY
-564 QIIKADPTYNEQK
+564 
-577 SQKMGKYGKWL
+577 
-588 LNLYKQ
+588 
-594 GKLKNEDLYK
+594 
-604 ATDYLSY
+604 
-611 FVKYYNKITEKDI
+611 
-624 NKLPDLPSLYNIIKP
+624 
-639 YKEAS
+639 
-644 DNGEDIATSKSDEV
+644 
-658 RRIKEDAEKVF
+658 
-669 EDNQW
+669 
-674 LVVVPHTQEAS
+674 
-685 CYYGKN
+685 
-691 TQWCTAATDSY
+691 
-702 NMFNQYNNKGPL
+702 
-714 FINIR
+714 
-719 KTDGKKFQFHFETN
+719 
-733 SFMDETDTPIH
+733 
-744 TPIAKTIGLN
+744 
-754 ANLVQY
+754 
-760 YISRYGG
+760 
-767 KATILLT
+767 
-774 CNNLDLDNIDI
+774 
-785 DGEEPYYVYND
+785 
-796 YDGYYYI
+796 
-803 VEVKGTQITRCKG
+803 
-816 LESDS
+816 
-821 FTADNDISYLGNG
+821 
-834 NFKLHN
+834 
-840 YQEKEYY
+840 
-847 DDEDGEYYR
+847 
-856 TGEFEVSEEWSIYNA
+856 
-871 KLGRTITLPENVG
+871 
-884 DIFKF
+884 
-889 NNQYIHTKIDNNKN
+889 
-903 TLIDSETL
+903 
-911 KPVFETTALVQSAN
+911 
-925 YYLQSCG
+925 
-932 WVDDRRKLT
+932 
-941 RYDDNLVITID
+941 
-952 YSAYKENGD
+952 
-961 SLKQLYNIKQQ
+961 
-972 SYVIP
+972 
-977 PFKPYT
+977 
-983 IVSKIGNDGYEYL
+983 
-996 TFKHTQTTNGG
+996 
-1007 IDYCTILPDGSLT
+1007 
-1020 QVYQTESIHNDN
+1020 
-1032 DLINESYLIEAELKD
+1032 
-1047 IYPKYYNDIPQDIF
+1047 NDIPQDIF
-1061 YNIIKTDPTYDE
+1061 WNIIKTDPTYDE

-1093 NLDMNNLSKV
+1093 HLDMNNLSKV
-1103 RNIIDFFNRYNRQLE
+1103 RNTIDFFNRYNRQLE

-1174 KTQEAA
+1174 KTREAA

-1261 NQEYAISSEEHTD
+1261 DQEYAISSEEHTD

-1299 EIIIHSDNENEDC
+1299 EITIHSDNENYE
-1312 MIFDDGSIEQMDGY
+1312 ISYDGEIQQQNGYSIVE
-1326 PIVKPLHEFLPVFVI
+1326 PLYKFLPVFVI

-1346 YYNNETFYKMVLA
+1346 YYTDETFYKMVLA
-1359 DYDPTDKGYDYY
+1359 DYDSTDKGSDYY
-1371 PIGNNDAVFKY
+1371 PIGNNGAVFKY

-1417 ISRASIDNL
+1417 ISRAHIDNL

-1553 TDSEF
+1553 TDSSL
-1558 NLTKQGSDYMMDLY
+1558 NLTKQGSDYMMDLF

-1579 YYNPD
+1579 YYNPN
-1584 SSDQIIFANGKSVT
+1584 SSDQIIFANGKSMT
-1598 RKDYFKSEEV
+1598 RKDYFKFEEI
-1608 YDFLVKIRQQPKL
+1608 YDFLAKVRQQPKL
-1621 TYF
+1621 TY

>member
-35 FDEFNLAYIGTGVG
+35 FDEFNLAYMGTGVG

-88 YDRPIPS
+88 YDRSIPS
-95 DLFSTIID
+95 DLFSAIID

-176 NVIMFSSRDIKILD
+176 NVIMFSSKDIKILD

-198 NYINET
+198 N
-204 IKKINQCINE
+204 
-214 EYGINDE
+214 
-221 LLLVANKLGNEIRN
+221 R
-235 KIQKIPVE
+235 
-243 NTEEE
+243 
-248 GLKFRHLSLTLSSS
+248 
-262 NGLFNNCK
+262 
-270 KIKNNFN
+270 
-277 DFDLVLE
+277 
-284 INNYNFKNN
+284 
-293 NYYNAYVKKHGND
+293 
-306 DVDNGT
+306 
-312 IFNSHYNDNAFGVI
+312 
-326 YFNYISIGGKV
+326 
-337 TNKFYSDIYHELSH
+337 
-351 YFQQL
+351 
-356 NIGERYHNSVFM
+356 
-368 TNVNTN
+368 
-374 LSSEDNDT
+374 
-382 KNISTILYYCDDAEQ
+382 
-397 DSIVNGLYGYVINSE
+397 
-412 QKNLLKTN
+412 
-420 NEINDFIKNDTS
+420 
-432 FKWSVELNKLIEW
+432 IE
-445 LKNNNTDKIN
+445 
-455 DIIKND
+455 
-461 FKLKSI
+461 
-467 DFLIKYA
+467 
-474 ERKEKR
+474 
-480 LNQKITKCIFK
+480 
-491 IKKDLGLIEGYGI
+491 
-504 KKESKFCHLP
+504 
-514 FERKVISEEYFTP
+514 EEYFTP
-527 NELLTENIEINESL
+527 NELLTEDIEINESL

-658 RRIKEDAEKVF
+658 RRIKKDAEKVF

-674 LVVVPHTQEAS
+674 LVIIPHTQEAS

-702 NMFNQYNNKGPL
+702 NMFNHYNNQGPL

-733 SFMDETDTPIH
+733 SFMDETDTPIR

-754 ANLVQY
+754 ANLLQY

-774 CNNLDLDNIDI
+774 CNNLDLDDIDI

-816 LESDS
+816 LEYDS

-840 YQEKEYY
+840 YQEEEYY
-847 DDEDGEYYR
+847 DDEEDEYYG

-884 DIFKF
+884 DLYKF
-889 NNQYIHTKIDNNKN
+889 NNQYIHAKINNKN
-903 TLIDSETL
+903 TLIDSKTL
-911 KPVFETTALVQSAN
+911 KPVFETTNLIETAN
-925 YYLQSCG
+925 YYLQDCG

-972 SYVIP
+972 SYIIP

-1103 RNIIDFFNRYNRQLE
+1103 RNTIDFFNRYNRQLE

-1194 SGYNYFERYNNE
+1194 HGYNYFEHYNKE

-1261 NQEYAISSEEHTD
+1261 DQEYAISSEEHTD

-1299 EIIIHSDNENEDC
+1299 EITIHSDNENEDC

-1359 DYDPTDKGYDYY
+1359 DYDSTDKGFDYY
-1371 PIGNNDAVFKY
+1371 PIGNNGAVFKY

-1417 ISRASIDNL
+1417 ISREHIDNL
-1426 ILLNEYDEQLCY
+1426 LFLNEYDEQLCY

-1470 FVKIFKNNTVIQVP
+1470 LVKIFKNNTVIQVP

-1499 ANAVIIEV
+1499 ANVVIIEV

-1534 CYMRTKNA
+1534 CYMKKKNA
-1542 IAMVSDKSERM
+1542 IAMISDKSEKM
-1553 TDSEF
+1553 TDSKL
-1558 NLTKQGSDYMMDLY
+1558 NLTKQGSDYMMDLFY
-1572 YKYGYII
+1572 EYGYII
-1579 YYNPD
+1579 YYNPN

-1598 RKDYFKSEEV
+1598 RKDYFKYEEI
-1608 YDFLVKIRQQPKL
+1608 YDFLIKARQRPQL

>member
-35 FDEFNLAYIGTGVG
+35 FDEFNLAYMGTGVG

-66 YGYGGTVY
+66 YGYGGTIY
-74 TVNIPDENKANYIY
+74 TVNIPDENKVNYIY
-88 YDRPIPS
+88 YDQPIPS
-95 DLFSTIID
+95 DLFSVIID
-103 GIIADMTRQYPD
+103 NIIADITRQYPD

-122 VDDLR
+122 IEDLKK
-127 QELYNIMDPSEGRH
+127 ELYDIMDPSEGRH

-198 NYINET
+198 N
-204 IKKINQCINE
+204 
-214 EYGINDE
+214 
-221 LLLVANKLGNEIRN
+221 R
-235 KIQKIPVE
+235 
-243 NTEEE
+243 
-248 GLKFRHLSLTLSSS
+248 
-262 NGLFNNCK
+262 
-270 KIKNNFN
+270 
-277 DFDLVLE
+277 
-284 INNYNFKNN
+284 
-293 NYYNAYVKKHGND
+293 
-306 DVDNGT
+306 
-312 IFNSHYNDNAFGVI
+312 
-326 YFNYISIGGKV
+326 
-337 TNKFYSDIYHELSH
+337 
-351 YFQQL
+351 
-356 NIGERYHNSVFM
+356 
-368 TNVNTN
+368 
-374 LSSEDNDT
+374 
-382 KNISTILYYCDDAEQ
+382 
-397 DSIVNGLYGYVINSE
+397 
-412 QKNLLKTN
+412 
-420 NEINDFIKNDTS
+420 
-432 FKWSVELNKLIEW
+432 IE
-445 LKNNNTDKIN
+445 
-455 DIIKND
+455 
-461 FKLKSI
+461 
-467 DFLIKYA
+467 
-474 ERKEKR
+474 
-480 LNQKITKCIFK
+480 
-491 IKKDLGLIEGYGI
+491 
-504 KKESKFCHLP
+504 
-514 FERKVISEEYFTP
+514 EEYFSP
-527 NELLTENIEINESL
+527 NELLTEDIEINESL
-541 LLEATLDDIYTK
+541 LLEATLDDIYSK

-733 SFMDETDTPIH
+733 SFMDETDTPIR

-774 CNNLDLDNIDI
+774 CNNLDLDDIDI

-796 YDGYYYI
+796 YDGYYHI

-840 YQEKEYY
+840 YQEEEYY
-847 DDEDGEYYR
+847 DDEEGEYYG

-884 DIFKF
+884 DLYKF
-889 NNQYIHTKIDNNKN
+889 NNQYIHAKIDNNKN
-903 TLIDSETL
+903 TLIDSKTL
-911 KPVFETTALVQSAN
+911 KPVFETTNLIETAN
-925 YYLQSCG
+925 YYLQDCG

-952 YSAYKENGD
+952 FSAYKENGVT
-961 SLKQLYNIKQQ
+961 LKQLYNLNQQ
-972 SYVIP
+972 SYIIP

-1103 RNIIDFFNRYNRQLE
+1103 RNTIDFFNRYNRQLE

-1146 SKSDEVRKIKE
+1146 SKSDEARKIKE

-1174 KTQEAA
+1174 KTREAA

-1194 SGYNYFERYNNE
+1194 RGYNYFERYNNE

-1230 MDAEDKPIKGIIAEE
+1230 MDAEDKPITGIIAEE

-1261 NQEYAISSEEHTD
+1261 DQEYAISSEEHTD

-1299 EIIIHSDNENEDC
+1299 EITIHSDNENYE
-1312 MIFDDGSIEQMDGY
+1312 ISYDGEIQQQNGYSIVE
-1326 PIVKPLHEFLPVFVI
+1326 PLYKFLPVFVI

-1359 DYDPTDKGYDYY
+1359 DYDPTDKGFDYY
-1371 PIGNNDAVFKY
+1371 PIGNNGAVFKY

-1417 ISRASIDNL
+1417 ISRENIDNL
-1426 ILLNEYDEQLCY
+1426 LFLNEYDEQLCY

-1446 FDEPVDKF
+1446 FNEPVDKF

-1484 SYNNMPINTLDYDDN
+1484 LYNNMPINTLDYDEY
-1499 ANAVIIEV
+1499 ANAVIVEV

-1523 QYVNTKLYASA
+1523 QYVNNKLYASA
-1534 CYMRTKNA
+1534 CYMRKKNA

-1553 TDSEF
+1553 TDSSL
-1558 NLTKQGSDYMMDLY
+1558 NLTKQGSDYMMDLF

-1598 RKDYFKSEEV
+1598 RKDYFKYEEI
-1608 YDFLVKIRQQPKL
+1608 YDFLVKIRQPSVYSFSK
-1621 TYF
+1621 

>member
-11 TIIITESQRKKIQ
+11 TIIITESQRRKIQ

-35 FDEFNLAYIGTGVG
+35 FDEFNLAYMGTGVG

-66 YGYGGTVY
+66 YGYGGTIY

-95 DLFSTIID
+95 DLFSAIID
-103 GIIADMTRQYPD
+103 NIVVDITRQYPD

-122 VDDLR
+122 IEGLKK
-127 QELYNIMDPSEGRH
+127 ELYDIMDPSEGRH

-169 YNNGKVD
+169 YNNGKAD
-176 NVIMFSSRDIKILD
+176 NVIMFSSKDIKILD
-190 KETVNENK
+190 KEIVNENK
-198 NYINET
+198 NYIN
-204 IKKINQCINE
+204 
-214 EYGINDE
+214 
-221 LLLVANKLGNEIRN
+221 
-235 KIQKIPVE
+235 
-243 NTEEE
+243 
-248 GLKFRHLSLTLSSS
+248 
-262 NGLFNNCK
+262 
-270 KIKNNFN
+270 
-277 DFDLVLE
+277 
-284 INNYNFKNN
+284 
-293 NYYNAYVKKHGND
+293 
-306 DVDNGT
+306 
-312 IFNSHYNDNAFGVI
+312 
-326 YFNYISIGGKV
+326 
-337 TNKFYSDIYHELSH
+337 
-351 YFQQL
+351 
-356 NIGERYHNSVFM
+356 
-368 TNVNTN
+368 
-374 LSSEDNDT
+374 
-382 KNISTILYYCDDAEQ
+382 
-397 DSIVNGLYGYVINSE
+397 
-412 QKNLLKTN
+412 
-420 NEINDFIKNDTS
+420 
-432 FKWSVELNKLIEW
+432 
-445 LKNNNTDKIN
+445 
-455 DIIKND
+455 
-461 FKLKSI
+461 
-467 DFLIKYA
+467 
-474 ERKEKR
+474 
-480 LNQKITKCIFK
+480 
-491 IKKDLGLIEGYGI
+491 
-504 KKESKFCHLP
+504 
-514 FERKVISEEYFTP
+514 EEYFTP
-527 NELLTENIEINESL
+527 NELLTEDIEINESL
-541 LLEATLDDIYTK
+541 LLEATLDDIYSK

-702 NMFNQYNNKGPL
+702 NMFNHYNNQGPL

-733 SFMDETDTPIH
+733 SFMDETDTPIR

-754 ANLVQY
+754 ANLLQY

-767 KATILLT
+767 KATIILT
-774 CNNLDLDNIDI
+774 CNNLDLYDIDI

-821 FTADNDISYLGNG
+821 FTADNAISYLGNG

-840 YQEKEYY
+840 YQEEEYY
-847 DDEDGEYYR
+847 DDEEDEYYG

-889 NNQYIHTKIDNNKN
+889 NNQYIHAKIDNNKN
-903 TLIDSETL
+903 TLIDSKTL
-911 KPVFETTALVQSAN
+911 KPVFETTNLIETAN
-925 YYLQSCG
+925 DYLQSCG

-952 YSAYKENGD
+952 YSTLKEYGD

-977 PFKPYT
+977 PFKPYI

-1103 RNIIDFFNRYNRQLE
+1103 RNTIDFFNRYNRQLE

-1146 SKSDEVRKIKE
+1146 SKSDEARKIKE

-1174 KTQEAA
+1174 KTREAA

-1194 SGYNYFERYNNE
+1194 RGYNYFERYNNE

-1230 MDAEDKPIKGIIAEE
+1230 MDAEDKPITGIIAEE

-1261 NQEYAISSEEHTD
+1261 DQEYAISSEEHTD
-1274 PDEEP
+1274 SDEEP

-1299 EIIIHSDNENEDC
+1299 EITIHSDNENYE
-1312 MIFDDGSIEQMDGY
+1312 ISYDGEIQQQNGYSIVE
-1326 PIVKPLHEFLPVFVI
+1326 PLYKFLPVFVI

-1359 DYDPTDKGYDYY
+1359 DYDPTDKGFDYY

-1382 YDDINSGVLYRVDEQ
+1382 YDDINSGVLYRVDKQ

-1417 ISRASIDNL
+1417 ISRGHIDNL
-1426 ILLNEYDEQLCY
+1426 LFLNEYDEQLCY

-1446 FDEPVDKF
+1446 FNEPVDKF

-1484 SYNNMPINTLDYDDN
+1484 LYNNMPINTLDYDEY
-1499 ANAVIIEV
+1499 ANAVIVEV

-1523 QYVNTKLYASA
+1523 QYVNNKLYASA
-1534 CYMRTKNA
+1534 CYMRQKNA

-1553 TDSEF
+1553 TDSSL
-1558 NLTKQGSDYMMDLY
+1558 NLTKQGSDYMMDLF

-1584 SSDQIIFANGKSVT
+1584 SSDQIIFANGKSMT
-1598 RKDYFKSEEV
+1598 RKDYFKNEEI
-1608 YDFLVKIRQQPKL
+1608 YDFLIKVRLQPKI
-1621 TYF
+1621 TYFKK

>member
-35 FDEFNLAYIGTGVG
+35 FDEFNLAYMGTGVG

-95 DLFSTIID
+95 DLFSAIID

-122 VDDLR
+122 VDDLKK
-127 QELYNIMDPSEGRH
+127 ELYDIMDPSEGRH

-155 IPKILKNAGVTGFI
+155 IPKILKSAGVTGFI
-169 YNNGKVD
+169 YNNGKVN

-198 NYINET
+198 NYINE
-204 IKKINQCINE
+204 
-214 EYGINDE
+214 
-221 LLLVANKLGNEIRN
+221 
-235 KIQKIPVE
+235 
-243 NTEEE
+243 
-248 GLKFRHLSLTLSSS
+248 
-262 NGLFNNCK
+262 
-270 KIKNNFN
+270 
-277 DFDLVLE
+277 
-284 INNYNFKNN
+284 
-293 NYYNAYVKKHGND
+293 
-306 DVDNGT
+306 
-312 IFNSHYNDNAFGVI
+312 
-326 YFNYISIGGKV
+326 
-337 TNKFYSDIYHELSH
+337 
-351 YFQQL
+351 
-356 NIGERYHNSVFM
+356 
-368 TNVNTN
+368 
-374 LSSEDNDT
+374 
-382 KNISTILYYCDDAEQ
+382 
-397 DSIVNGLYGYVINSE
+397 
-412 QKNLLKTN
+412 
-420 NEINDFIKNDTS
+420 
-432 FKWSVELNKLIEW
+432 
-445 LKNNNTDKIN
+445 
-455 DIIKND
+455 
-461 FKLKSI
+461 
-467 DFLIKYA
+467 
-474 ERKEKR
+474 
-480 LNQKITKCIFK
+480 
-491 IKKDLGLIEGYGI
+491 
-504 KKESKFCHLP
+504 
-514 FERKVISEEYFTP
+514 EYFTP
-527 NELLTENIEINESL
+527 NELLTEDIEINESL

-658 RRIKEDAEKVF
+658 RRIKKDAEKVF

-702 NMFNQYNNKGPL
+702 NMFNHYNNQGPL

-733 SFMDETDTPIH
+733 SFMDETDTPIR

-754 ANLVQY
+754 ANLLQY

-767 KATILLT
+767 KATIILT
-774 CNNLDLDNIDI
+774 CNNLDLYDIDI

-821 FTADNDISYLGNG
+821 FTADNAISYLGNG

-840 YQEKEYY
+840 YQEEEYY
-847 DDEDGEYYR
+847 DDEEDEYYG

-884 DIFKF
+884 DLYKF
-889 NNQYIHTKIDNNKN
+889 NNQYIHAKIDNNKN
-903 TLIDSETL
+903 TLIDSKTL
-911 KPVFETTALVQSAN
+911 KPVFETTNLIETAN
-925 YYLQSCG
+925 DYLQSCG

-941 RYDDNLVITID
+941 RYDDNLVITMDSSTLKEYD
-952 YSAYKENGD
+952 YWSC
-961 SLKQLYNIKQQ
+961 QLYNLKQQ
-972 SYVIP
+972 SYIIP

-983 IVSKIGNDGYEYL
+983 IVRKVGNDGYEYL
-996 TFKHTQTTNGG
+996 AFKHMQTVDNR

-1061 YNIIKTDPTYDE
+1061 WNIIKTDPTYDE

-1093 NLDMNNLSKV
+1093 HLDMNNLSKV
-1103 RNIIDFFNRYNRQLE
+1103 RNTIDFFNRYNRQLE

-1251 AEQFYASLGE
+1251 AEQFYASLGKD
-1261 NQEYAISSEEHTD
+1261 QEYAISSEEHTD

-1299 EIIIHSDNENEDC
+1299 EITIHSDNENEDC
-1312 MIFDDGSIEQMDGY
+1312 MIFDNGSIEQMDGH

-1359 DYDPTDKGYDYY
+1359 DYDTTDKGSDYY
-1371 PIGNNDAVFKY
+1371 PIGNNGAVFKY
-1382 YDDINSGVLYRVDEQ
+1382 YDDINSGVLYKVDEQ
-1397 TYQFAKVID
+1397 TYQFAKIID

-1417 ISRASIDNL
+1417 ISRGHIDNL
-1426 ILLNEYDEQLCY
+1426 LFLNEYDEQLCY

-1446 FDEPVDKF
+1446 FNEPVDKF

-1484 SYNNMPINTLDYDDN
+1484 LYNNMPINTLDYNDY
-1499 ANAVIIEV
+1499 ANAVIVEV

-1512 KAYAVYSVAKN
+1512 KAYAVYSVAKK
-1523 QYVNTKLYASA
+1523 QYVNDKLYSYA
-1534 CYMRTKNA
+1534 CYMKRQNA
-1542 IAMVSDKSERM
+1542 IAMVSDRSERIS
-1553 TDSEF
+1553 DYDL
-1558 NLTKQGSDYMMDLY
+1558 NLTKQGSDYMMDLF

-1598 RKDYFKSEEV
+1598 RKDYFKYEEI
-1608 YDFLVKIRQQPKL
+1608 YDFLIKARQQLKIK
-1621 TYF
+1621 Y

>member
-35 FDEFNLAYIGTGVG
+35 FDEFNLAYMGTGVG

-66 YGYGGTVY
+66 YGYGGTIY

-95 DLFSTIID
+95 DLFSAIID
-103 GIIADMTRQYPD
+103 NIVVDITRQYPD

-122 VDDLR
+122 IEGLKK
-127 QELYNIMDPSEGRH
+127 ELYDIMDPSEGRH

-169 YNNGKVD
+169 YNNGKAD
-176 NVIMFSSRDIKILD
+176 NVIMFSSKDIKILD

-198 NYINET
+198 N
-204 IKKINQCINE
+204 
-214 EYGINDE
+214 
-221 LLLVANKLGNEIRN
+221 R
-235 KIQKIPVE
+235 
-243 NTEEE
+243 
-248 GLKFRHLSLTLSSS
+248 
-262 NGLFNNCK
+262 
-270 KIKNNFN
+270 
-277 DFDLVLE
+277 
-284 INNYNFKNN
+284 
-293 NYYNAYVKKHGND
+293 
-306 DVDNGT
+306 
-312 IFNSHYNDNAFGVI
+312 
-326 YFNYISIGGKV
+326 
-337 TNKFYSDIYHELSH
+337 
-351 YFQQL
+351 
-356 NIGERYHNSVFM
+356 
-368 TNVNTN
+368 
-374 LSSEDNDT
+374 
-382 KNISTILYYCDDAEQ
+382 
-397 DSIVNGLYGYVINSE
+397 
-412 QKNLLKTN
+412 
-420 NEINDFIKNDTS
+420 
-432 FKWSVELNKLIEW
+432 IE
-445 LKNNNTDKIN
+445 
-455 DIIKND
+455 
-461 FKLKSI
+461 
-467 DFLIKYA
+467 
-474 ERKEKR
+474 
-480 LNQKITKCIFK
+480 
-491 IKKDLGLIEGYGI
+491 
-504 KKESKFCHLP
+504 
-514 FERKVISEEYFTP
+514 EEYFTP
-527 NELLTENIEINESL
+527 NELLTEDIEINESL

-702 NMFNQYNNKGPL
+702 NMFNHYNNQGPL

-774 CNNLDLDNIDI
+774 CNNLDLDDIDI

-796 YDGYYYI
+796 YDGYYHI
-803 VEVKGTQITRCKG
+803 VEVKGTQISRCKG

-821 FTADNDISYLGNG
+821 FTADNAISYLGNG

-840 YQEKEYY
+840 YQEEEYY
-847 DDEDGEYYR
+847 DDEEDEYYG

-884 DIFKF
+884 DLYKF
-889 NNQYIHTKIDNNKN
+889 NNQYIHAKIDNNKN
-903 TLIDSETL
+903 TLIDSKTL
-911 KPVFETTALVQSAN
+911 KPVFETTNLIETAN
-925 YYLQSCG
+925 YYLQDCG

-952 YSAYKENGD
+952 FSAYKENGVT
-961 SLKQLYNIKQQ
+961 LKQLYNLNQQ
-972 SYVIP
+972 SYIIP

-1103 RNIIDFFNRYNRQLE
+1103 RNTIDFFNRYNRQLE
-1118 VKDINQYKNID
+1118 VKDINQYKNIN

-1146 SKSDEVRKIKE
+1146 SKSDEARKIKE

-1174 KTQEAA
+1174 KTREAA

-1194 SGYNYFERYNNE
+1194 RGYNYFERYNNE

-1230 MDAEDKPIKGIIAEE
+1230 MDAEDKPITGIIAEE

-1261 NQEYAISSEEHTD
+1261 DQEYAISSEEHTD
-1274 PDEEP
+1274 SDEEP

-1299 EIIIHSDNENEDC
+1299 EITIHSDNENYE
-1312 MIFDDGSIEQMDGY
+1312 ISYDGEIQQQNGYSIVE
-1326 PIVKPLHEFLPVFVI
+1326 PLYKFLPVFVI

-1346 YYNNETFYKMVLA
+1346 YYTNETFYKMVLA

-1417 ISRASIDNL
+1417 ISRGHIDNL
-1426 ILLNEYDEQLCY
+1426 LFLNEYDEQLCY

-1446 FDEPVDKF
+1446 FNEPVDKF

-1484 SYNNMPINTLDYDDN
+1484 LYNNMPINTLDYDEY
-1499 ANAVIIEV
+1499 ANAVIVEV

-1512 KAYAVYSVAKN
+1512 KAYAVYSLAKN
-1523 QYVNTKLYASA
+1523 QYVNNKLYASA
-1534 CYMRTKNA
+1534 CYMRQKNA

-1553 TDSEF
+1553 TDSSL
-1558 NLTKQGSDYMMDLY
+1558 NLTKQGSDYMMDLF

-1598 RKDYFKSEEV
+1598 RKDYFKYEEI
-1608 YDFLVKIRQQPKL
+1608 YDFLIKARQQPKL

>member
-11 TIIITESQRKKIQ
+11 TIIITESQRRKIQ

-35 FDEFNLAYIGTGVG
+35 FDEFNLAYMGTGVG

-66 YGYGGTVY
+66 YGYGGTIY

-95 DLFSTIID
+95 DLFSAIID
-103 GIIADMTRQYPD
+103 NIVVDITRQYPD

-122 VDDLR
+122 IEGLKK
-127 QELYNIMDPSEGRH
+127 ELYDIMDPSEGRH

-169 YNNGKVD
+169 YNNGKAD
-176 NVIMFSSRDIKILD
+176 NVIMFSSKDIKILD

-198 NYINET
+198 N
-204 IKKINQCINE
+204 
-214 EYGINDE
+214 
-221 LLLVANKLGNEIRN
+221 R
-235 KIQKIPVE
+235 
-243 NTEEE
+243 
-248 GLKFRHLSLTLSSS
+248 
-262 NGLFNNCK
+262 
-270 KIKNNFN
+270 
-277 DFDLVLE
+277 
-284 INNYNFKNN
+284 
-293 NYYNAYVKKHGND
+293 
-306 DVDNGT
+306 
-312 IFNSHYNDNAFGVI
+312 
-326 YFNYISIGGKV
+326 
-337 TNKFYSDIYHELSH
+337 
-351 YFQQL
+351 
-356 NIGERYHNSVFM
+356 
-368 TNVNTN
+368 
-374 LSSEDNDT
+374 
-382 KNISTILYYCDDAEQ
+382 
-397 DSIVNGLYGYVINSE
+397 
-412 QKNLLKTN
+412 
-420 NEINDFIKNDTS
+420 
-432 FKWSVELNKLIEW
+432 IE
-445 LKNNNTDKIN
+445 
-455 DIIKND
+455 
-461 FKLKSI
+461 
-467 DFLIKYA
+467 
-474 ERKEKR
+474 
-480 LNQKITKCIFK
+480 
-491 IKKDLGLIEGYGI
+491 
-504 KKESKFCHLP
+504 
-514 FERKVISEEYFTP
+514 EEYFTP
-527 NELLTENIEINESL
+527 NELLTEDIEINESL

-702 NMFNQYNNKGPL
+702 NMFNHYNNQGPL

-733 SFMDETDTPIH
+733 SFMDETDTPIR

-754 ANLVQY
+754 ANLLQY

-767 KATILLT
+767 KATIILT
-774 CNNLDLDNIDI
+774 CNNLDLYDIDI

-796 YDGYYYI
+796 YDGYYHI
-803 VEVKGTQITRCKG
+803 VEVKGTQISRCKG

-821 FTADNDISYLGNG
+821 FTADNAISYLGNG

-840 YQEKEYY
+840 YQEEEYY
-847 DDEDGEYYR
+847 DDEEDEYYG

-884 DIFKF
+884 DLYKF
-889 NNQYIHTKIDNNKN
+889 NNQYIHAKIDNNKN
-903 TLIDSETL
+903 TLIDSKTL
-911 KPVFETTALVQSAN
+911 KPVFETTNLIETAN
-925 YYLQSCG
+925 YYLQDCG

-952 YSAYKENGD
+952 FSAYKENGVT
-961 SLKQLYNIKQQ
+961 LKQLYNLNQQ
-972 SYVIP
+972 SYIIP

-1103 RNIIDFFNRYNRQLE
+1103 RNTIDFFNRYNRQLE

-1146 SKSDEVRKIKE
+1146 SKSDAARKVKE

-1174 KTQEAA
+1174 KTREAA

-1194 SGYNYFERYNNE
+1194 RGYNYFERYNNE

-1230 MDAEDKPIKGIIAEE
+1230 MDAEDKPITGIIAEE

-1274 PDEEP
+1274 SDEEP

-1299 EIIIHSDNENEDC
+1299 EITIHSDNENYE
-1312 MIFDDGSIEQMDGY
+1312 ISYDGEIQQQNGYSIVE
-1326 PIVKPLHEFLPVFVI
+1326 PLYKFLPVFVI

-1417 ISRASIDNL
+1417 ISRGHIDNL
-1426 ILLNEYDEQLCY
+1426 LFLNEYDEQLCY

-1446 FDEPVDKF
+1446 FNEPVDKF

-1484 SYNNMPINTLDYDDN
+1484 LYNNMPINTLDYDEY
-1499 ANAVIIEV
+1499 ANAVIVEV

-1512 KAYAVYSVAKN
+1512 KAYAVYSLAKN
-1523 QYVNTKLYASA
+1523 QYVNNKLYASA
-1534 CYMRTKNA
+1534 CYMRQKNA

-1553 TDSEF
+1553 TDSSL
-1558 NLTKQGSDYMMDLY
+1558 NLTKQGSDYMMDLF

-1584 SSDQIIFANGKSVT
+1584 SSDQIIFANGKSMT
-1598 RKDYFKSEEV
+1598 RKDYFKNEEI
-1608 YDFLVKIRQQPKL
+1608 YDFLIKVRLQPKI
-1621 TYF
+1621 TYFKK

>member
-11 TIIITESQRKKIQ
+11 TIIITESQRRKIQ

-35 FDEFNLAYIGTGVG
+35 FDEFNLAYMGTGVG

-66 YGYGGTVY
+66 YGYGGTIY

-95 DLFSTIID
+95 DLFSAIID
-103 GIIADMTRQYPD
+103 NIVVDITRQYPD

-122 VDDLR
+122 IEGLKK
-127 QELYNIMDPSEGRH
+127 ELYDIMDPSEGRH

-169 YNNGKVD
+169 YNNGKAD
-176 NVIMFSSRDIKILD
+176 NVIMFSSKDIKILD

-198 NYINET
+198 NYINE
-204 IKKINQCINE
+204 
-214 EYGINDE
+214 
-221 LLLVANKLGNEIRN
+221 
-235 KIQKIPVE
+235 
-243 NTEEE
+243 
-248 GLKFRHLSLTLSSS
+248 
-262 NGLFNNCK
+262 
-270 KIKNNFN
+270 
-277 DFDLVLE
+277 
-284 INNYNFKNN
+284 
-293 NYYNAYVKKHGND
+293 
-306 DVDNGT
+306 
-312 IFNSHYNDNAFGVI
+312 
-326 YFNYISIGGKV
+326 
-337 TNKFYSDIYHELSH
+337 
-351 YFQQL
+351 
-356 NIGERYHNSVFM
+356 
-368 TNVNTN
+368 
-374 LSSEDNDT
+374 
-382 KNISTILYYCDDAEQ
+382 
-397 DSIVNGLYGYVINSE
+397 
-412 QKNLLKTN
+412 
-420 NEINDFIKNDTS
+420 
-432 FKWSVELNKLIEW
+432 
-445 LKNNNTDKIN
+445 
-455 DIIKND
+455 
-461 FKLKSI
+461 
-467 DFLIKYA
+467 
-474 ERKEKR
+474 
-480 LNQKITKCIFK
+480 
-491 IKKDLGLIEGYGI
+491 
-504 KKESKFCHLP
+504 
-514 FERKVISEEYFTP
+514 EYFTP
-527 NELLTENIEINESL
+527 NELLTEDIEINESL
-541 LLEATLDDIYTK
+541 LLEATLDDIYSK

-702 NMFNQYNNKGPL
+702 NMFNHYNNQGPL

-733 SFMDETDTPIH
+733 SFMDETDTPIR

-754 ANLVQY
+754 ANLLQY

-767 KATILLT
+767 KATIILT
-774 CNNLDLDNIDI
+774 CNNLDLYDIDI

-821 FTADNDISYLGNG
+821 FTADNAISYLGNG

-840 YQEKEYY
+840 YQEEEYY
-847 DDEDGEYYR
+847 DDEEDEYYG

-884 DIFKF
+884 DLYQF
-889 NNQYIHTKIDNNKN
+889 NNQYIHAKIDNNKN
-903 TLIDSETL
+903 TLIDSKTL
-911 KPVFETTALVQSAN
+911 KPVFETTNLIETAN
-925 YYLQSCG
+925 DYLQSCG

-941 RYDDNLVITID
+941 RYDDNLVITMDSSTLKEYD
-952 YSAYKENGD
+952 YWSC
-961 SLKQLYNIKQQ
+961 QLYNLKQQ
-972 SYVIP
+972 SYIIP

-983 IVSKIGNDGYEYL
+983 IVRKVGNDGYEYL
-996 TFKHTQTTNGG
+996 AFKHMQTVDNR

-1047 IYPKYYNDIPQDIF
+1047 IYPKYYNDIPQNIF

-1103 RNIIDFFNRYNRQLE
+1103 RNTIDFFNRYNRQLE

-1146 SKSDEVRKIKE
+1146 SKSDEARKIKE

-1174 KTQEAA
+1174 KTREAA

-1194 SGYNYFERYNNE
+1194 RGYNYFERYNNE

-1230 MDAEDKPIKGIIAEE
+1230 MDAEDKPITGIIAEE

-1261 NQEYAISSEEHTD
+1261 DQEYAISSEEHTD
-1274 PDEEP
+1274 SDEEP

-1299 EIIIHSDNENEDC
+1299 EITIHSDNENYE
-1312 MIFDDGSIEQMDGY
+1312 ISYDGEIQQQNGYSIVE
-1326 PIVKPLHEFLPVFVI
+1326 PLYKFLPVFVI

-1359 DYDPTDKGYDYY
+1359 DYDPTDKGFDYY

-1417 ISRASIDNL
+1417 ISRGHIDNL
-1426 ILLNEYDEQLCY
+1426 LFLNEYDEQLCY

-1446 FDEPVDKF
+1446 FNEPVDKF

-1484 SYNNMPINTLDYDDN
+1484 LYNNMPINTLDYDEY
-1499 ANAVIIEV
+1499 ANAVIVEV

-1523 QYVNTKLYASA
+1523 QYVNNKLYASA
-1534 CYMRTKNA
+1534 CYMRQKNA

-1553 TDSEF
+1553 TDSSL
-1558 NLTKQGSDYMMDLY
+1558 NLTKQGSDYMMDLF

-1584 SSDQIIFANGKSVT
+1584 SSDQIIFANGKSMT
-1598 RKDYFKSEEV
+1598 RKDYFKNEEI
-1608 YDFLVKIRQQPKL
+1608 YDFLIKVRLQPKI
-1621 TYF
+1621 TYFKK

>member
-35 FDEFNLAYIGTGVG
+35 FDEFNLAYMGTGVG
-49 AQEFGEG
+49 AQEFGAG

-95 DLFSTIID
+95 DLFSAIID

-169 YNNGKVD
+169 YNNGKAD
-176 NVIMFSSRDIKILD
+176 NVIMFSSKDIKILD

-198 NYINET
+198 N
-204 IKKINQCINE
+204 
-214 EYGINDE
+214 
-221 LLLVANKLGNEIRN
+221 R
-235 KIQKIPVE
+235 
-243 NTEEE
+243 
-248 GLKFRHLSLTLSSS
+248 
-262 NGLFNNCK
+262 
-270 KIKNNFN
+270 
-277 DFDLVLE
+277 
-284 INNYNFKNN
+284 
-293 NYYNAYVKKHGND
+293 
-306 DVDNGT
+306 
-312 IFNSHYNDNAFGVI
+312 
-326 YFNYISIGGKV
+326 
-337 TNKFYSDIYHELSH
+337 
-351 YFQQL
+351 
-356 NIGERYHNSVFM
+356 
-368 TNVNTN
+368 
-374 LSSEDNDT
+374 
-382 KNISTILYYCDDAEQ
+382 
-397 DSIVNGLYGYVINSE
+397 
-412 QKNLLKTN
+412 
-420 NEINDFIKNDTS
+420 
-432 FKWSVELNKLIEW
+432 IE
-445 LKNNNTDKIN
+445 
-455 DIIKND
+455 
-461 FKLKSI
+461 
-467 DFLIKYA
+467 
-474 ERKEKR
+474 
-480 LNQKITKCIFK
+480 
-491 IKKDLGLIEGYGI
+491 
-504 KKESKFCHLP
+504 
-514 FERKVISEEYFTP
+514 EEYFTP
-527 NELLTENIEINESL
+527 NELLTEDIEINESL

-733 SFMDETDTPIH
+733 SFMDETDTPIR

-774 CNNLDLDNIDI
+774 CNNLDLDDIDI

-816 LESDS
+816 LEYDS

-840 YQEKEYY
+840 YQEEECY
-847 DDEDGEYYR
+847 DDEEGEYYG

-884 DIFKF
+884 DLYKF
-889 NNQYIHTKIDNNKN
+889 NNQYIHAKIDNNKN
-903 TLIDSETL
+903 TLIDNETL
-911 KPVFETTALVQSAN
+911 KPVFETTNLVQSAN

-941 RYDDNLVITID
+941 RYDDNLVVTID
-952 YSAYKENGD
+952 YSAYKENVD
-961 SLKQLYNIKQQ
+961 SFKQLYNIKQQ

-983 IVSKIGNDGYEYL
+983 IVRKVGNDGYEYL
-996 TFKHTQTTNGG
+996 AFQHMQTVDNR

-1093 NLDMNNLSKV
+1093 NLDMNNLPKV
-1103 RNIIDFFNRYNRQLE
+1103 KKYNR
-1118 VKDINQYKNID
+1118 
-1129 QVYDN
+1129 
-1134 VKNFMEDPSQAT
+1134 
-1146 SKSDEVRKIKE
+1146 
-1157 MGAEKVYE
+1157 
-1165 DNDWLIIVP
+1165 
-1174 KTQEAA
+1174 
-1180 IYYGKGTKWCTAST
+1180 
-1194 SGYNYFERYNNE
+1194 
-1206 GRLYININK
+1206 
-1215 NTGDKYQFHFESNSF
+1215 
-1230 MDAEDKPIKGIIAEE
+1230 
-1245 IGLSSG
+1245 
-1251 AEQFYASLGE
+1251 
-1261 NQEYAISSEEHTD
+1261 
-1274 PDEEP
+1274 
-1279 EEEEILNQNGWQMI
+1279 
-1293 YNNNTG
+1293 
-1299 EIIIHSDNENEDC
+1299 
-1312 MIFDDGSIEQMDGY
+1312 
-1326 PIVKPLHEFLPVFVI
+1326 FL
-1341 EKLQE
+1341 
-1346 YYNNETFYKMVLA
+1346 
-1359 DYDPTDKGYDYY
+1359 
-1371 PIGNNDAVFKY
+1371 
-1382 YDDINSGVLYRVDEQ
+1382 
-1397 TYQFAKVID
+1397 
-1406 FISFDLKLKDK
+1406 
-1417 ISRASIDNL
+1417 
-1426 ILLNEYDEQLCY
+1426 
-1438 NVNTFTWA
+1438 
-1446 FDEPVDKF
+1446 
-1454 CFTNAVKATA
+1454 
-1464 LKNGQG
+1464 
-1470 FVKIFKNNTVIQVP
+1470 
-1484 SYNNMPINTLDYDDN
+1484 
-1499 ANAVIIEV
+1499 
-1507 LNNGE
+1507 
-1512 KAYAVYSVAKN
+1512 
-1523 QYVNTKLYASA
+1523 
-1534 CYMRTKNA
+1534 
-1542 IAMVSDKSERM
+1542 
-1553 TDSEF
+1553 
-1558 NLTKQGSDYMMDLY
+1558 
-1572 YKYGYII
+1572 
-1579 YYNPD
+1579 
-1584 SSDQIIFANGKSVT
+1584 
-1598 RKDYFKSEEV
+1598 
-1608 YDFLVKIRQQPKL
+1608 
-1621 TYF
+1621 

>member
-35 FDEFNLAYIGTGVG
+35 FDEFNLAYMGTGVG

-66 YGYGGTVY
+66 YGYGGTIY
-74 TVNIPDENKANYIY
+74 TVNIPDENKVNYIY
-88 YDRPIPS
+88 YDQPIPS
-95 DLFSTIID
+95 DLFSVIID
-103 GIIADMTRQYPD
+103 NIIADITRQYPD

-122 VDDLR
+122 IEDLKK
-127 QELYNIMDPSEGRH
+127 ELYDIMDPSEGRH

-198 NYINET
+198 N
-204 IKKINQCINE
+204 
-214 EYGINDE
+214 
-221 LLLVANKLGNEIRN
+221 R
-235 KIQKIPVE
+235 
-243 NTEEE
+243 
-248 GLKFRHLSLTLSSS
+248 
-262 NGLFNNCK
+262 
-270 KIKNNFN
+270 
-277 DFDLVLE
+277 
-284 INNYNFKNN
+284 
-293 NYYNAYVKKHGND
+293 
-306 DVDNGT
+306 
-312 IFNSHYNDNAFGVI
+312 
-326 YFNYISIGGKV
+326 
-337 TNKFYSDIYHELSH
+337 
-351 YFQQL
+351 
-356 NIGERYHNSVFM
+356 
-368 TNVNTN
+368 
-374 LSSEDNDT
+374 
-382 KNISTILYYCDDAEQ
+382 
-397 DSIVNGLYGYVINSE
+397 
-412 QKNLLKTN
+412 
-420 NEINDFIKNDTS
+420 
-432 FKWSVELNKLIEW
+432 IE
-445 LKNNNTDKIN
+445 
-455 DIIKND
+455 
-461 FKLKSI
+461 
-467 DFLIKYA
+467 
-474 ERKEKR
+474 
-480 LNQKITKCIFK
+480 
-491 IKKDLGLIEGYGI
+491 
-504 KKESKFCHLP
+504 
-514 FERKVISEEYFTP
+514 EEYFAP
-527 NELLTENIEINESL
+527 NELLTEDIEINESL
-541 LLEATLDDIYTK
+541 LLEATLDDIYSK

-733 SFMDETDTPIH
+733 SFMDETDTPIR

-774 CNNLDLDNIDI
+774 CNNLDLDDIDI

-796 YDGYYYI
+796 YDGYYHI

-840 YQEKEYY
+840 YQEEEYY
-847 DDEDGEYYR
+847 DDEEDEYYG

-884 DIFKF
+884 DLYKF
-889 NNQYIHTKIDNNKN
+889 NNQYIHAKIDNNKN
-903 TLIDSETL
+903 TLIDSKTL
-911 KPVFETTALVQSAN
+911 KPVFETTNLIETAN
-925 YYLQSCG
+925 YYLQDCG

-952 YSAYKENGD
+952 FSAYKENGVT
-961 SLKQLYNIKQQ
+961 LKQLYNLNQQ
-972 SYVIP
+972 SYIIP

-983 IVSKIGNDGYEYL
+983 IVRKVGNDGYEYL
-996 TFKHTQTTNGG
+996 AFKHMQTVDNR

-1103 RNIIDFFNRYNRQLE
+1103 RNTIDFFNRYNRQLE

-1146 SKSDEVRKIKE
+1146 SKSDEARKIKE

-1174 KTQEAA
+1174 KTREAA

-1230 MDAEDKPIKGIIAEE
+1230 MDAEDKPITGIIAEE

-1261 NQEYAISSEEHTD
+1261 DQEYAISSEEHTD
-1274 PDEEP
+1274 SDEEP

-1299 EIIIHSDNENEDC
+1299 EITIHSDNENYE
-1312 MIFDDGSIEQMDGY
+1312 ISYDGEIQQQNGYSIVE
-1326 PIVKPLHEFLPVFVI
+1326 PLYKFLPVFVI

-1359 DYDPTDKGYDYY
+1359 DYDTTDKGSDYY
-1371 PIGNNDAVFKY
+1371 PIGNNGAVFKY

-1417 ISRASIDNL
+1417 ISRENIDNL
-1426 ILLNEYDEQLCY
+1426 LFLNEYDEQLCY

-1446 FDEPVDKF
+1446 FNEPVDKF

-1484 SYNNMPINTLDYDDN
+1484 LYNNMPINTLDYDEY
-1499 ANAVIIEV
+1499 ANAVIVEV

-1523 QYVNTKLYASA
+1523 QYVNNKLYASA
-1534 CYMRTKNA
+1534 CYMRKKNA

-1553 TDSEF
+1553 TDSSL
-1558 NLTKQGSDYMMDLY
+1558 NLTKQGSDYMMDLF

-1598 RKDYFKSEEV
+1598 RKDYFKYEEI
-1608 YDFLVKIRQQPKL
+1608 YDFLVKIRQPSVYSFSK
-1621 TYF
+1621 